1 MAQGAC
7 LIVPNNWKTILD
19 KNGIKEAQMSNILQ
33 SFLDENGLTSS
44 SLSNVALENTF
55 KNWYSKTFNTEGN
68 IGDLNDKI
76 SPLIP
81 NINIEY
87 RVPGNNESDNTV
99 SVVEDKNTSSQTLK
113 ITFPALNYGAEVSTK
128 LNSVM
133 YNFINSRDEFAD
145 NSIIEQA
152 VNSVKTPRDIAEYL
166 GIRHTLIN
174 SLGEQ
179 DNAKTTK
186 RALELVE
193 YRKKQSPELQYSDHY
208 SQENT
213 SNTSVE
219 VTLDGRGA
227 LRTSISPKNTTI
239 QSLKKQIGNEEW
251 NNFVER
257 IDIPEDQIA
266 SYITKTPAAKYY
278 FLKQLEAVQ
287 ALILRGI
294 YNNNPAV
301 DSFRSLI
308 KTDLDSISLPIT
320 SDMLEFAFR
329 RMFGSNNVEANIDYD
344 TLIKT
349 QEELND
355 IKAKAIKDG
364 TFMKAPNGKPTNLN
378 EQQWLQVRT
387 KAFKEWFGDWE
398 NDQKNASKVVDENGE
413 PLVVYHTGASGITS
427 FRTEVYDWND
437 MPTGIPNAI
446 YTTDSHMASTSY
458 NHAESLL
465 NDWREKEAN
474 LEDPHEQDRGS
485 VKEAMLLFFDGLLT
499 KDFINEDDFWEE
511 YIKIHKNSSDFS
523 KWYLYDS
530 YLTYKNLA
538 KDFKKFLAKKEYNP
552 KDSRLNIIL
561 AEEFSKEIFPYPEE
575 PDFSSQFNTYSLFV
589 RMIKPKIIDAGGKNW
604 NKIDY
609 NGKKVSTRDLEYE
622 FEQSEYDGVIVRN
635 VFDYGG
641 EALPE
646 KPVAHTVFISYSN
659 TYVKSATDNIGTFS
673 TTDDRVDYDTL
684 SEDEASAIITA
695 LNINTTPLNVD
706 SNTVY
711 GIDKIEELL
720 NKFNSNEVSKQLA
733 NKVLNIAKKLG
744 IKVVF
749 TDSLPIGSTGAFTK
763 NTIYLSKNYYEN
775 SNNNTKKA
783 STMLHEM
790 IHAISTYALKTEDSK
805 LSKPLQDFKKELRQL
820 FSELKD
826 NPALKG
832 ERGIVNER
840 EFIAELAN
848 PIFREKLQSIDKNKK
863 KSLWQRIIDV
873 FKKLFG
879 IKSSDTYYTK
889 MMDTLDKAINAFD
902 AETYREYNSRN
913 KKDYDTFIKNK
924 KELDDIKEKAI
935 KDGTFMKAPNGNP
948 TNLTEQQWLQVRTK
962 AFKNWFGDW
971 ESIAEANRVSLGKT
985 LPNNNKYA
993 QYGQKGETDIE
1004 IREVLDENGKVIGTV
1019 RMEFSGKNRN
1029 GVVTLHP
1036 QLSITRNGYGTALYQ
1051 HIANTYGI
1059 PVEESFGEIG
1069 KSEAGKALWNKL
1081 QRRNNAQVSK
1091 GDIPLRQILPINAS
1105 KVVDENGEPLVVY
1118 HGTNVENISIFDRT
1132 KIPEE
1137 QTLVGTGTATF
1148 GNFFSDKQ
1156 DDAKSFAAVIRLRR
1170 KSGKATV
1177 YDVFLNIKNPMYFE
1191 TLGDFRN
1198 YSSKK
1203 GHYNENGDFVSDVKL
1218 PEEYDGVIVKRRNN
1232 SDNSKEFVAPSSNQ
1246 IKSATN
1252 NNGDF
1257 SKDNDDIDYD
1267 TINNSSDKE
1276 STIIYTPKG
1285 KKPQTYTIRGTHIF
1299 NKSGKEVFKE
1309 DTADKRA
1316 IFANLAVK
1324 QGRAVVVEYDGNKY
1338 VVNRKDQIISVTDKK
1353 ELSEK
1358 NKNRKAILAA
1368 AHAKFSA
1375 RSRNAG
1381 GSTISTQPVN
1391 TSQTVKLPTKDD
1403 TINIYA
1409 GTNENAD
1416 LSNLTTRSFKL
1427 QIFENEEP
1435 IQFNSVEQA
1444 FQYIKFK
1451 LLARNLGFDESNNKF
1466 LLSNQKLTGEDYKSN
1481 TQRWVSPKTKALTLK
1496 NSKRLLNTEDTYES
1510 EKKLI
1515 DDQIAKILN
1524 AKSGYEAKKLGGKK
1538 GGYIISGHS
1547 GDTFLDTI
1555 WDYGESVSEDVM
1567 SAALKASFEQNP
1579 DDAKRLLLTGDA
1591 TLTHT
1596 QDQGKWRIEFPR
1608 LLMEVRDDLRTKHP
1622 EWMPNA
1628 QAQPS
1633 TTLAGNTYTN
1643 HSGGA
1648 TGSDTYWSKYGERY
1662 GVISKHYYREGSK
1675 TPTGNTPIS
1684 DNELKEADKHLT
1696 EANKTLGRRFPT
1708 RNEYVN
1714 NLLRRD
1720 WFQVKNADAVF
1731 AISTIEDNNT
1741 VFGGTG
1747 WAVQMA
1753 IDNKKPV
1760 HVFDIKKKSWFE
1772 YNYSTNSWENTDI
1785 PVLTPNFAGIG
1796 AHEEE
1801 LNKID
1806 PAAKFLTQ
1814 TAISNVY
1821 SKTFNNPTQ
1830 TQSNEVVFTDEQ
1842 KKQFSDI
1849 FQGYFEGGGASF
1861 DEEFTTKVP
1870 DDIYA
1875 AVGNYFFNSENLTN
1889 TQISWILNNI
1899 KPENRQYLSSLESII
1914 SSPNQRAQQRQ
1925 AIQTV
1930 VEGSENSTQLAGS
1943 TLISNGSL
1951 RANVKTDIDTT
1962 TPLYKLSMQLTPV
1975 QFYRRKDTI
1984 ATWFNQNAE
1993 WNAKLFKE
2001 DIDKRLKNLAEG
2013 DEGKLKLERIKVSL
2027 EDIDNFIRNAI
2038 PYIINDWE
2046 DIEGNV
2052 HKGII
2057 RETKGN
2063 IETALYGDSNKKASD
2078 EEGNT
2083 ATYDSIEEGL
2093 DAEGLSY
2100 LDKIKD
2106 KDWNDEDIK
2115 EAVLDFLG
2123 GLELY
2128 NTEDVDI
2135 RNLRE
2140 QFQILYDNFDLIFK
2154 ETLPI
2159 IEERNNVKLS
2169 FNDEST
2175 TTDQTDE
2182 TDKIDTSDND
2192 NLTEDTNGNK
2202 ATGADGYGIKARQQD
2217 PAKTMRAVTRRILS
2231 NIEDVDPS
2239 GETKYD
2245 DLGMPIHLR
2254 EAWVHSVLMNECS
2267 AIVDKP
2273 DDFVIKDKDG
2283 NYDFPALDK
2292 LEEKYPWVSEIK
2304 NRLWD
2309 NEDAISA
2316 LYADVGAKVF
2326 MPVYTQKIIEQRDSI
2341 GGVTRTSFPVN
2352 AKASEISIL
2361 NTADSLYRGGEKT
2374 YIVSEP
2380 KSTESLTIWDMYGVP
2395 NTSNIEKVNDLIEET
2410 LDLLNKQEEYK
2421 NGERVD
2427 EKIINDN
2434 FNVIYRNLADALT
2447 SIGIVQSV
2455 NVVAGAMTASDVGKT
2470 KNKIKYTIDSISL
2483 IINKFKEWKTKDLVG
2498 KNSLVTSYNSAYK
2511 KIADNLGT
2519 ISETY
2524 NNTTFRQQGKSYPS
2538 YVNPNY
2544 IDKMVKTI
2552 STGEH
2557 IEEFLKEEFGYDEF
2571 FYDSDNKKFRS
2582 PWLQLFTRV
2591 VEREEYLGKKTINI
2605 GSEVRRNFAL
2615 KHIYDMDTIPYS
2627 KWTKDQIMC
2636 NFLHEYFHGVV
2647 VQDRSNEYE
2656 YAYYA
2661 LPPLSDT
2668 EIAVFVK
2675 APKVTMKAVKQ
2686 SEDLKTN
2693 EEAIKKVKERLLP
2706 YFVDVTKQE
2715 LVRMRRIADRA
2726 SNGARQ
2732 ISNYDTEDNKKEFLY
2747 FPHLND
2753 ILVSKDDNGEFTALT
2768 EIEIGAQGLDKN
2780 DFVKVLDYIES
2791 INESKNREQLTDKV
2805 LKAALDKTLADDS
2818 QEFYESLAGLKEPAS
2833 DQKIIGDGG
2842 IYSRNNIEEFYLNN
2856 ALAQV
2861 NIIQLFATDL
2871 SFTKN
2876 YTDFVKRIKEIYASG
2891 TKLNTN
2897 SKYGRKVERSIYLK
2911 DKIVTS
2917 NSYTRVRASLD
2928 FAVKRGYITEQVK
2941 KSLLSKWKKINAT
2954 DAQAYRTASSFRA
2967 ILDMLGRW
2975 SPDKQ
2980 DAITRLANGE
2990 GSSEDFYVTFDTI
3003 KPFLFAN
3010 VKVPTGLKDANGN
3023 PTFMRAPMHH
3033 KDSEIMLLAF
3043 IQLLENAE
3051 NSNGRKTSTLFAKSP
3066 QLTAL
3071 NEFMEKHDIDVA
3083 LFESAVKCG
3092 CSGPID
3098 INFTE
3103 DIKKRRAAAKKLLE
3117 IRELQDKLKEAS
3129 EDDYK
3134 SITSDFP
3141 DCYAIKRCADVALD
3155 NYMLAQPEY
3164 NDLMDSLAPSYDEV
3178 KNILERSIV
3187 PENGNPNNDAL
3198 TSRGELQDVV
3208 HEVPYDYWMEAQPT
3222 SGHLVDAKSIYGSQA
3237 KYLVMSDIPDDA
3249 EFEIKTK
3256 SQTKSMKGKD
3266 LLDLYNSLFV
3276 ENLIED
3282 FGKASTPFTNIKELQ
3297 KKLRKMLKTNPSY
3310 GMDTVNALDLVV
3322 VDGKP
3327 QFNIPLFNSTVSN
3340 KVEQLINSIFKN
3352 NVGKQYINGGAC
3364 VLMSN
3369 FGFDNNLKI
3378 IRDENGAIT
3387 GFECYLPAS
3396 TKRLF
3401 SRFMRNVYD
3410 KKGNIIGKKIDIDR
3424 VQKECPEILEGI
3436 GYRIPTEG
3444 KYSMANFIVKDF
3456 LPQQCG
3462 AAIMMPAEL
3471 TLLSGSDFDIDKLY
3485 MMLKAFEV
3493 GEDGIPRVIEY
3504 DLNKSPQEQ
3513 SREARNNML
3522 IDIMRAILSSKYVSY
3537 QVNHPG
3543 NYEHIT
3549 GESFRTKILNNRT
3562 LQEKWK
3568 EIHREKP
3575 LSESLLNADYGE
3587 MKKFIEKYEKKPNP
3601 LSLATYAYY
3610 HHQNMVGK
3618 ELVAIYALNTTM
3630 QGKYQQTNLGV
3641 APYYQFTING
3651 FNVSSLH
3658 EKERTYYD
3666 SKGNV
3671 IRKALISSN
3680 NEEFSAAS
3688 VDNVKDPRLAD
3699 LMQTKE
3705 NAYITNAMVRMGID
3719 IKELGLF
3726 TALPFYRLS
3735 SEGYFAVARDYG
3747 VSIDKYDSGDLYITS
3762 KELMEINEYLRN
3774 KDPEEPIDDSAMKEK
3789 VKRAVNIMYRITKIA
3804 EHLEGLTFIS
3814 RPDSPNGAIDHTL
3827 AGALKQVFRVDDF
3840 LEKERREKVLTGYEI
3855 LVNNLVKPT
3864 DSVDDIREAILTS
3877 PIPILTASY
3886 TLGIQLPLDM
3896 IATQFPQINKQRRD
3910 FLQELKKDYK
3920 YEELSKNLISKYLK
3934 EAVVYGMSRADIFT
3948 ATDDKGNDV
3957 TPAMKAYYLVNYP
3970 QIFKTIKSDSKFAQF
3985 EVIRAMMVDNNGDIV
4000 IPNMVDLKGF
4010 RETAIRDLNWMLAG
4024 GSEHD
4029 SDITNMA
4036 IDLFRYSYFKDG
4048 LGWRP
4053 SGFSSL
4059 FDSLFLSSIPSYLET
4074 IRKLTF
4080 DGSDGLDWNKFDEL
4094 FTRNHPTMIYNSLE
4108 RLAPSFGGTPPYVV
4122 DEQTGKI
4129 YVEAK
4134 PKRTGDGYVSPVD
4147 NKIYEGQYKRITY
4160 KNELYEYTD
4169 SMLNTNGGISYV
4181 YTKVPSFNYNNPCY
4195 DSNLDVDEQIAI
4207 TENAIAG
4214 AISIEAEIAKSIKE
4228 SKPEDLH
4235 KNFANANKRRKQLQK
4250 EDKTAKF
4257 LREHADDINN
4267 LKGPGST
4274 LEGEDAWPF
4283 IQYANDFN
4291 SDGTLPVELP
4301 ADLANTEGDDSLDEP
4316 RGIINSGY
4324 NFSSISNDD
4333 AQALRDFAKKASNEG
4348 IKKSGENPC

>member
-19 KNGIKEAQMSNILQ
+19 KNGIKESQMSNILQ

-55 KNWYSKTFNTEGN
+55 KNWYSKTFNIEGN

-76 SPLIP
+76 SSLIP

-87 RVPGNNESDNTV
+87 RVPSNNESGNTV
-99 SVVEDKNTSSQTLK
+99 NVVEDKNASSQTLK

-133 YNFINSRDEFAD
+133 YNFINSRDEFVD

-152 VNSVKTPRDIAEYL
+152 VNSIKTPRDIAEYL
-166 GIRHTLIN
+166 GIRHALIN

-179 DNAKTTK
+179 DNSKTTK

-213 SNTSVE
+213 SNNSVE

-227 LRTSISPKNTTI
+227 LRTSINPKNTTI
-239 QSLKKQIGNEEW
+239 QSLKKQVGNKEW

-257 IDIPEDQIA
+257 IGIPEDQIA
-266 SYITKTPAAKYY
+266 SYITETPVAKYY

-301 DSFRSLI
+301 NSFRSLI

-329 RMFGSNNVEANIDYD
+329 RMFGNNNVEANI
-344 TLIKT
+344 
-349 QEELND
+349 
-355 IKAKAIKDG
+355 
-364 TFMKAPNGKPTNLN
+364 
-378 EQQWLQVRT
+378 
-387 KAFKEWFGDWE
+387 
-398 NDQKNASKVVDENGE
+398 
-413 PLVVYHTGASGITS
+413 
-427 FRTEVYDWND
+427 
-437 MPTGIPNAI
+437 
-446 YTTDSHMASTSY
+446 
-458 NHAESLL
+458 
-465 NDWREKEAN
+465 
-474 LEDPHEQDRGS
+474 
-485 VKEAMLLFFDGLLT
+485 
-499 KDFINEDDFWEE
+499 
-511 YIKIHKNSSDFS
+511 
-523 KWYLYDS
+523 
-530 YLTYKNLA
+530 
-538 KDFKKFLAKKEYNP
+538 
-552 KDSRLNIIL
+552 
-561 AEEFSKEIFPYPEE
+561 
-575 PDFSSQFNTYSLFV
+575 
-589 RMIKPKIIDAGGKNW
+589 
-604 NKIDY
+604 
-609 NGKKVSTRDLEYE
+609 
-622 FEQSEYDGVIVRN
+622 
-635 VFDYGG
+635 
-641 EALPE
+641 
-646 KPVAHTVFISYSN
+646 
-659 TYVKSATDNIGTFS
+659 
-673 TTDDRVDYDTL
+673 DYDTL
-684 SEDEASAIITA
+684 SEDEASAIVTA
-695 LNINTTPLNVD
+695 LNINTTPLNVE

-733 NKVLNIAKKLG
+733 NKVLNIAKELG

-749 TDSLPIGSTGAFTK
+749 TDSLPVGSTGAFTK

-775 SNNNTKKA
+775 SNNNIKKA

-820 FSELKD
+820 FSKLKD
-826 NPALKG
+826 NPALKW

-848 PIFREKLQSIDKNKK
+848 PIFREKLQSIDKDKK
-863 KSLWQRIIDV
+863 KSLWQRIVDA

-889 MMDTLDKAINAFD
+889 MIDTLDKAINAFD
-902 AETYREYNSRN
+902 AKTYREYNSHN
-913 KKDYDTFIKNK
+913 KKDYNTFIKNQ
-924 KELDDIKEKAI
+924 KELNDIKEKAI
-935 KDGTFMKAPNGNP
+935 KEGTFMKAPNGNK

-971 ESIAEANRVSLGKT
+971 EKLYKYNASISEINDLFDNKHNALSIENFINKSLTYYENERKEIENRISKYPQYGSEWAERQRRENDIYKNIILLLKDLISHVDTSNLTIQKQNFRKYEKAYNIDNNSVIGGAYYDATNSIFFSDSGPQILRTMYAAHEIIHAITSNEY
-985 LPNNNKYA
+985 NNNEQFKKEVDSLYEYIKNIKPNA
-993 QYGQKGETDIE
+993 KFYGLSSPNEMLAEVVNPDFQKFLLTIPSRKNNKSILQE
-1004 IREVLDENGKVIGTV
+1004 IIDCIKDCFNLKGNRTALEDVIDLIKDNA
-1019 RMEFSGKNRN
+1019 R
-1029 GVVTLHP
+1029 VVTFNP
-1036 QLSITRNGYGTALYQ
+1036 NS
-1051 HIANTYGI
+1051 
-1059 PVEESFGEIG
+1059 V
-1069 KSEAGKALWNKL
+1069 
-1081 QRRNNAQVSK
+1081 
-1091 GDIPLRQILPINAS
+1091 S

-1118 HGTNVENISIFDRT
+1118 HGTNNKWNILDTEMFGKNTDEGYYGKGLYLSSVEN
-1132 KIPEE
+1132 KAA
-1137 QTLVGTGTATF
+1137 QY
-1148 GNFFSDKQ
+1148 GNIMKLF
-1156 DDAKSFAAVIRLRR
+1156 V
-1170 KSGKATV
+1170 
-1177 YDVFLNIKNPMYFE
+1177 NIKNPLRAGTDPNISMKE
-1191 TLGDFRN
+1191 AIKNVELA
-1198 YSSKK
+1198 
-1203 GHYNENGDFVSDVKL
+1203 ENFNRGIDNT
-1218 PEEYDGVIVKRRNN
+1218 EEYDGVLYSGAEGRYEEI
-1232 SDNSKEFVAPSSNQ
+1232 VAPTPNQ
-1246 IKSATN
+1246 IKSATD

-1267 TINNSSDKE
+1267 TVNNSSDEE
-1276 STIIYTPKG
+1276 SSITYTPKG
-1285 KKPQTYTIRGTHIF
+1285 KKTQTYTIRGTRIF
-1299 NKSGKEVFKE
+1299 NKSGNEVFKE
-1309 DTADKRA
+1309 GTADRRA

-1338 VVNRKDQIISVTDKK
+1338 AVNRKDQIISVTTKK
-1353 ELSEK
+1353 EMKWGEE
-1358 NKNRKAILAA
+1358 NGDRKAILAA

-1391 TSQTVKLPTKDD
+1391 IPQTVKLPTKDD
-1403 TINIYA
+1403 TINIYYSHHE
-1409 GTNENAD
+1409 NED
-1416 LSNLTTRSFKL
+1416 LSNFHKRSFEAK
-1427 QIFENEEP
+1427 NSP
-1435 IQFNSVEQA
+1435 INGHFDTVEGA
-1444 FQYIKFK
+1444 FQ
-1451 LLARNLGFDESNNKF
+1451 A
-1466 LLSNQKLTGEDYKSN
+1466 QKLSKLY
-1481 TQRWVSPKTKALTLK
+1481 
-1496 NSKRLLNTEDTYES
+1496 NSKYTDSYHKVEG
-1510 EKKLI
+1510 K
-1515 DDQIAKILN
+1515 AILN
-1524 AKSGYEAKKLGGKK
+1524 KLRNANGYTARKLGRKIEGLKR
-1538 GGYIISGHS
+1538 
-1547 GDTFLDTI
+1547 TE
-1555 WDYGESVSEDVM
+1555 WDRDSSLIMKSLLWD
-1567 SAALKASFEQNP
+1567 SFEQNP
-1579 DDAKRLLLTGDA
+1579 DAAKRLLATGNA

-1596 QDQGKWRIEFPR
+1596 QDNGYWGREFPR
-1608 LLMEVRDDLRTKHP
+1608 LLMEVRNELRVKHP

-1633 TTLAGNTYTN
+1633 TANYTPNHYTGMITPDANTIFVFGSNPEGRHGAGAAKVAVDRFGAKYGQGEGLQGNSYALPTKDLRSKPLYSEDGGKTPVVMYRGYALKEDREAYNIEETRGKTAVDYDDSLKGSLYFTSSREEAEDYAKSRTDKSPEPPTQENPQGRPINRHYTGDYAKVSKYYISPNAKVEHYKDINDYRKNGTNSNADVIVLDKGTMWADNTEYIVKNPKVLIYDKMRRSISPEQIIESIKRMYEVARQHPNKQFKVAYTN
-1643 HSGGA
+1643 KLDEA
-1648 TGSDTYWSKYGERY
+1648 TLNGYTGREMIKMFKDAGPIPINVIFSK
-1662 GVISKHYYREGSK
+1662 V
-1675 TPTGNTPIS
+1675 
-1684 DNELKEADKHLT
+1684 
-1696 EANKTLGRRFPT
+1696 
-1708 RNEYVN
+1708 
-1714 NLLRRD
+1714 
-1720 WFQVKNADAVF
+1720 W
-1731 AISTIEDNNT
+1731 
-1741 VFGGTG
+1741 
-1747 WAVQMA
+1747 
-1753 IDNKKPV
+1753 
-1760 HVFDIKKKSWFE
+1760 
-1772 YNYSTNSWENTDI
+1772 TD
-1785 PVLTPNFAGIG
+1785 
-1796 AHEEE
+1796 HW
-1801 LNKID
+1801 
-1806 PAAKFLTQ
+1806 
-1814 TAISNVY
+1814 
-1821 SKTFNNPTQ
+1821 
-1830 TQSNEVVFTDEQ
+1830 NEVT
-1842 KKQFSDI
+1842 S
-1849 FQGYFEGGGASF
+1849 
-1861 DEEFTTKVP
+1861 
-1870 DDIYA
+1870 
-1875 AVGNYFFNSENLTN
+1875 
-1889 TQISWILNNI
+1889 NN
-1899 KPENRQYLSSLESII
+1899 N
-1914 SSPNQRAQQRQ
+1914 PNQRAQQRQ

-1930 VEGSENSTQLAGS
+1930 VEGSESSTQPAGS

-1951 RANVKTDIDTT
+1951 RANVKTEIDTT

-2106 KDWNDEDIK
+2106 KDWNGEDIK
-2115 EAVLDFLG
+2115 DAVIRFLSNLDLCQ
-2123 GLELY
+2123 
-2128 NTEDVDI
+2128 TEEVDV
-2135 RNLRE
+2135 RTLRE
-2140 QFQILYDNFDLIFK
+2140 QFQILYDNFDLLFK

-2159 IEERNNVKLS
+2159 IETRNNVKLS

-2254 EAWVHSVLMNECS
+2254 EAWVHTVLMNECS

-2273 DDFVIKDKDG
+2273 DDFVIKDEDG
-2283 NYDFPALDK
+2283 NYDFPALNK

-2380 KSTESLTIWDMYGVP
+2380 NSTESLTIWDIYGVP

-2455 NVVAGAMTASDVGKT
+2455 NVVAGAMTTSDVGKT

-2605 GSEVRRNFAL
+2605 GSEVRKNFVL

-2706 YFVDVTKQE
+2706 YFVDVAKQE

-2805 LKAALDKTLADDS
+2805 LKAALDKTLTDDS
-2818 QEFYESLAGLKEPAS
+2818 NEFYGSLFELKDPVS

-2842 IYSRNNIEEFYLNN
+2842 LYSRNNIEEFYLNN
-2856 ALAQV
+2856 ALAQI

-2897 SKYGRKVERSIYLK
+2897 SKYGRKIERSIYLK

-2928 FAVKRGYITEQVK
+2928 FAIKRGYITEQVK
-2941 KSLLSKWKKINAT
+2941 NSLLSKWKKINAT

-2967 ILDMLGRW
+2967 VLDMLGRW

-2980 DAITRLANGE
+2980 DALTRLANGE

-3051 NSNGRKTSTLFAKSP
+3051 NTNGRKTSTLFAKSP

-3117 IRELQDKLKEAS
+3117 IRDFQDILKKAS
-3129 EDDYK
+3129 ENDYK

-3164 NDLMDSLAPSYDEV
+3164 NDLMDSLAPSYEEI

-3187 PENGNPNNDAL
+3187 PKEGNPNNDAL

-3256 SQTKSMKGKD
+3256 SQTKSMTGKD
-3266 LLDLYNSLFV
+3266 MLKLYNSLFV

-3282 FGKASTPFTNIKELQ
+3282 FGKASTPFADIKELQ

-3310 GMDTVNALDLVV
+3310 GMDMVNALDLVV

-3396 TKRLF
+3396 TKKLF
-3401 SRFMRNVYD
+3401 WKFMRNVYD

-3424 VQKECPEILEGI
+3424 IKKECPEILEGI
-3436 GYRIPTEG
+3436 GYRIPTES

-3549 GESFRTKILNNRT
+3549 GESFRIKILNNRT

-3568 EIHREKP
+3568 EMHGEKP
-3575 LSESLLNADYGE
+3575 LSESLLNADYDE
-3587 MKKFIEKYEKKPNP
+3587 MKKFINRYEKKPNP
-3601 LSLATYAYY
+3601 LSLTTYAYY

-3630 QGKYQQTNLGV
+3630 QGKYQQTNLGI

-3666 SKGNV
+3666 SEGNV

-3699 LMQTKE
+3699 LGQTKE

-3726 TALPFYRLS
+3726 TALPFYRLN

-3747 VSIDKYDSGDLYITS
+3747 ISIDKYDSGDLYITS
-3762 KELMEINEYLRN
+3762 KELMEINKYMRN

-3789 VKRAVNIMYRITKIA
+3789 VKRAVNIMYRITKVA

-3864 DSVDDIREAILTS
+3864 DSVDDIRKAILTS
-3877 PIPILTASY
+3877 SIPILTASY

-3948 ATDDKGNDV
+3948 ATDEKGNDV
-3957 TPAMKAYYLVNYP
+3957 TPAMKAYYLGNYP

-4029 SDITNMA
+4029 PEITNMA

-4059 FDSLFLSSIPSYLET
+4059 FDSLFLSSISSYLET

-4122 DEQTGKI
+4122 DEQKGKI

-4169 SMLNTNGGISYV
+4169 SMFNTNGGISYV

-4195 DSNLDVDEQIAI
+4195 DSNLDVEEQIAI

-4214 AISIEAEIAKSIKE
+4214 AISVETEIAKSIKE

-4235 KNFANANKRRKQLQK
+4235 KNLANANKKRKQLQK

-4257 LREHADDINN
+4257 LREHVDDINR

-4274 LEGEDAWPF
+4274 LEGEDAWIF
-4283 IQYANDFN
+4283 TQYADDFN
-4291 SDGTLPVELP
+4291 SDGTLPELP
-4301 ADLANTEGDDSLDEP
+4301 ADLANTEGDDSLDEL

-4333 AQALRDFAKKASNEG
+4333 AQALRDFAKKASDDG
-4348 IKKSGENPC
+4348 IKKSGENPCK

>member
-68 IGDLNDKI
+68 IRDLNDKI
-76 SPLIP
+76 SSLIP

-87 RVPGNNESDNTV
+87 RVHSNNESDNIV
-99 SVVEDKNTSSQTLK
+99 NVVEDKNASSQTLK
-113 ITFPALNYGAEVSTK
+113 ITFPALNQGAEVSTK

-133 YNFINSRDEFAD
+133 YNFINSRDEFTD

-152 VNSVKTPRDIAEYL
+152 VNSIKTHRDIAEYL
-166 GIRHTLIN
+166 GIRHALIN

-179 DNAKTTK
+179 NNAKTTK

-213 SNTSVE
+213 SNNSVE
-219 VTLDGRGA
+219 VTLDGRGT

-239 QSLKKQIGNEEW
+239 QSLKKQVGNEEW
-251 NNFVER
+251 NNFVEK
-257 IDIPEDQIA
+257 IGIPGDQIA

-301 DSFRSLI
+301 NSFRSLI

-329 RMFGSNNVEANIDYD
+329 RMFGNN
-344 TLIKT
+344 
-349 QEELND
+349 
-355 IKAKAIKDG
+355 
-364 TFMKAPNGKPTNLN
+364 
-378 EQQWLQVRT
+378 
-387 KAFKEWFGDWE
+387 
-398 NDQKNASKVVDENGE
+398 
-413 PLVVYHTGASGITS
+413 
-427 FRTEVYDWND
+427 
-437 MPTGIPNAI
+437 
-446 YTTDSHMASTSY
+446 
-458 NHAESLL
+458 
-465 NDWREKEAN
+465 
-474 LEDPHEQDRGS
+474 
-485 VKEAMLLFFDGLLT
+485 
-499 KDFINEDDFWEE
+499 
-511 YIKIHKNSSDFS
+511 
-523 KWYLYDS
+523 
-530 YLTYKNLA
+530 
-538 KDFKKFLAKKEYNP
+538 
-552 KDSRLNIIL
+552 
-561 AEEFSKEIFPYPEE
+561 
-575 PDFSSQFNTYSLFV
+575 
-589 RMIKPKIIDAGGKNW
+589 
-604 NKIDY
+604 
-609 NGKKVSTRDLEYE
+609 
-622 FEQSEYDGVIVRN
+622 
-635 VFDYGG
+635 
-641 EALPE
+641 
-646 KPVAHTVFISYSN
+646 
-659 TYVKSATDNIGTFS
+659 NIGAN
-673 TTDDRVDYDTL
+673 VDYDTL

-695 LNINTTPLNVD
+695 LNINTTPLNIE
-706 SNTVY
+706 SNIVY

-720 NKFNSNEVSKQLA
+720 NKFNSNEVSKQLT
-733 NKVLNIAKKLG
+733 NKVLNIVKELG

-749 TDSLPIGSTGAFTK
+749 TNSLPIGSTGAFTK

-820 FSELKD
+820 FSKLKN

-832 ERGIVNER
+832 ERGIINER

-848 PIFREKLQSIDKNKK
+848 PIFREKLQSIDKDKK
-863 KSLWQRIIDV
+863 KSLWQRIIDA

-879 IKSSDTYYTK
+879 IQSSDPYYTR

-902 AETYREYNSRN
+902 ARTYREYNSRN
-913 KKDYDTFIKNK
+913 KEDYDTFIKNQ
-924 KELDDIKEKAI
+924 KELDDIKKKAI
-935 KDGTFMKAPNGNP
+935 KNGTFMKAPNGNP

-962 AFKNWFGDW
+962 AFKDWFGDW
-971 ESIAEANRVSLGKT
+971 QNDPK
-985 LPNNNKYA
+985 
-993 QYGQKGETDIE
+993 
-1004 IREVLDENGKVIGTV
+1004 
-1019 RMEFSGKNRN
+1019 
-1029 GVVTLHP
+1029 
-1036 QLSITRNGYGTALYQ
+1036 
-1051 HIANTYGI
+1051 
-1059 PVEESFGEIG
+1059 
-1069 KSEAGKALWNKL
+1069 
-1081 QRRNNAQVSK
+1081 
-1091 GDIPLRQILPINAS
+1091 NAS

-1118 HGTNVENISIFDRT
+1118 HGGARDINIFKFPNNKAKISFDST
-1132 KIPEE
+1132 KNLKWAKREGYIISEKDLAKYNAGEE
-1137 QTLVGTGTATF
+1137 IEVTKPVGVY
-1148 GNFFSDKQ
+1148 
-1156 DDAKSFAAVIRLRR
+1156 FAADKVVSRSYFGRR
-1170 KSGKATV
+1170 NKKDNELYAT
-1177 YDVFLNIKNPMYFE
+1177 FLNIKDPYIINKEGRQM
-1191 TLGDFRN
+1191 
-1198 YSSKK
+1198 
-1203 GHYNENGDFVSDVKL
+1203 SDDATTVKDL
-1218 PEEYDGVIVKRRNN
+1218 QKAKDDNKDGVIIKNVKDYGPNDKERINPETN
-1232 SDNSKEFVAPSSNQ
+1232 EFADNPTTDYIVFNSNQ
-1246 IKSATN
+1246 IKSATD

-1257 SKDNDDIDYD
+1257 SKDNADIDYD
-1267 TINNSSDKE
+1267 TVNNSSDKE

-1299 NKSGKEVFKE
+1299 NKSGNEVFKE
-1309 DTADKRA
+1309 DTADRRA
-1316 IFANLAVK
+1316 IFANLAVA
-1324 QGRAVVVEYDGNKY
+1324 QGRAVVVEHNGKKY
-1338 VVNRKDQIISVTDKK
+1338 VVNRKDQIISVTSKK
-1353 ELSEK
+1353 EMKWGNE
-1358 NKNRKAILAA
+1358 NGDRKAILTVARE
-1368 AHAKFSA
+1368 KFSA
-1375 RSRNAG
+1375 ISRNAG
-1381 GSTISTQPVN
+1381 GNTISTQSVSTP
-1391 TSQTVKLPTKDD
+1391 QAVKLPTKDD
-1403 TINIYA
+1403 TINIYYSN
-1409 GTNENAD
+1409 GENRD
-1416 LSNLTTRSFKL
+1416 LSNFYKRP
-1427 QIFENEEP
+1427 FEAK
-1435 IQFNSVEQA
+1435 NSSINGHFDTVEGA
-1444 FQYIKFK
+1444 FQ
-1451 LLARNLGFDESNNKF
+1451 A
-1466 LLSNQKLTGEDYKSN
+1466 QKLSELY
-1481 TQRWVSPKTKALTLK
+1481 
-1496 NSKRLLNTEDTYES
+1496 NSKYTDSYHKS
-1510 EKKLI
+1510 EGK
-1515 DDQIAKILN
+1515 AILN
-1524 AKSGYEAKKLGGKK
+1524 KLRNADGYTAKKLGR
-1538 GGYIISGHS
+1538 
-1547 GDTFLDTI
+1547 TI
-1555 WDYGESVSEDVM
+1555 EGLKRVEWDRDSSSIMKSLLWD
-1567 SAALKASFEQNP
+1567 SFEQNP
-1579 DDAKRLLLTGDA
+1579 DDAKRLLATGDA
-1591 TLTHT
+1591 RLTHT
-1596 QDQGKWRIEFPR
+1596 QDQGYWGTEFPK
-1608 LLMEVRDDLRTKHP
+1608 LLMEVRDELRTKHP

-1628 QAQPS
+1628 QVQQNIITIPVKRTPVKTGKMTYFYGNKKLDGVKSNTTFDAIVNGERTATTRYLKDKHIDYWKEFKVGDVVEFEDGRGHALYVEITVPLHKLDKNTTAEEWCKKEGWSKEHFNNKVKPQIDKGEAYQIEFKYIANSLYDKPNHYTGMITPDDNTIFVFGSNPEGRHGVGAAKVAVDKFGAKYGQGEGLQGNAYALPTKDLRVKENNSLRSISSAQITENIKKLYEVAKQHS
-1633 TTLAGNTYTN
+1633 NKQFKVAYTN
-1643 HSGGA
+1643 KLDEA
-1648 TGSDTYWSKYGERY
+1648 TLNGYTGREMIKMFKDAGPIPINVIFSKVWTDHWNE
-1662 GVISKHYYREGSK
+1662 V
-1675 TPTGNTPIS
+1675 TS
-1684 DNELKEADKHLT
+1684 DN
-1696 EANKTLGRRFPT
+1696 N
-1708 RNEYVN
+1708 
-1714 NLLRRD
+1714 
-1720 WFQVKNADAVF
+1720 Q
-1731 AISTIEDNNT
+1731 I
-1741 VFGGTG
+1741 
-1747 WAVQMA
+1747 
-1753 IDNKKPV
+1753 
-1760 HVFDIKKKSWFE
+1760 
-1772 YNYSTNSWENTDI
+1772 
-1785 PVLTPNFAGIG
+1785 
-1796 AHEEE
+1796 
-1801 LNKID
+1801 
-1806 PAAKFLTQ
+1806 
-1814 TAISNVY
+1814 
-1821 SKTFNNPTQ
+1821 Q

-1861 DEEFTTKVP
+1861 NEEFTTKVP
-1870 DDIYA
+1870 DDIYT
-1875 AVGNYFFNSENLTN
+1875 AVGNYFFNSENLT
-1889 TQISWILNNI
+1889 TAQVGWILNNI

-1914 SSPNQRAQQRQ
+1914 NNPNQRAQQRQ
-1925 AIQTV
+1925 AIQSV
-1930 VEGSENSTQLAGS
+1930 VEGSESSTQPAGS

-1951 RANVKTDIDTT
+1951 RANAKTEIDTT

-1984 ATWFNQNAE
+1984 ATWFSQNAE
-1993 WNAKLFKE
+1993 WNAKSFKE

-2046 DIEGNV
+2046 DIEGNI

-2057 RETKGN
+2057 RETKCN

-2078 EEGNT
+2078 EGGNT
-2083 ATYDSIEEGL
+2083 ATYDSIEDGL

-2106 KDWNDEDIK
+2106 KDWNDEEIK
-2115 EAVLDFLG
+2115 DAVISFLDNLD
-2123 GLELY
+2123 LCQ
-2128 NTEDVDI
+2128 TEEVDV
-2135 RNLRE
+2135 RTLRE
-2140 QFQILYDNFDLIFK
+2140 QFQILYDNFDLLFK

-2254 EAWVHSVLMNECS
+2254 EAWVHTVLMNECS

-2273 DDFVIKDKDG
+2273 DDFVIKDEDG
-2283 NYDFPALDK
+2283 KYDFPALNK

-2304 NRLWD
+2304 IRLWD
-2309 NEDAISA
+2309 NKDAISA

-2326 MPVYTQKIIEQRDSI
+2326 MPVYTQKIIKQRDGI

-2352 AKASEISIL
+2352 AKASEVSIL
-2361 NTADSLYRGGEKT
+2361 NMADSLYRGGAKT

-2380 KSTESLTIWDMYGVP
+2380 NSTESLTIWDMYGAP
-2395 NTSNIEKVNDLIEET
+2395 NISNIEKVIELIEDT
-2410 LDLLNKQEEYK
+2410 VDLLNKQEGYK

-2427 EKIINDN
+2427 QDTINAN
-2434 FNVIYRNLADALT
+2434 FDVIYRNLADALT

-2455 NVVAGAMTASDVGKT
+2455 NVVAGAMTASDVDKT
-2470 KNKIKYTIDSISL
+2470 KNKIGYTLDRISF
-2483 IINKFKEWKTKDLVG
+2483 IASSFKDWKAKDLVG
-2498 KNSLVTSYNSAYK
+2498 KNSLVTSYKSTYK

-2519 ISETY
+2519 VSETY

-2544 IDKMVKTI
+2544 IDNMVKTI
-2552 STGEH
+2552 RTGEH

-2582 PWLQLFTRV
+2582 PWLQLFTRII
-2591 VEREEYLGKKTINI
+2591 EREEYLGKKTINI

-2636 NFLHEYFHGVV
+2636 NFLHEYFQGVI
-2647 VQDRSNEYE
+2647 VQDGSNEYE

-2675 APKVTMKAVKQ
+2675 APKVTTEVVQRGEALM
-2686 SEDLKTN
+2686 SE

-2706 YFVDVTKQE
+2706 YFVDVAKQE

-2768 EIEIGAQGLDKN
+2768 ETEIEDQGLDKN

-2791 INESKNREQLTDKV
+2791 INESKNKEQLTDKV

-2818 QEFYESLAGLKEPAS
+2818 QEFYESLAGLKEPVS

-2842 IYSRNNIEEFYLNN
+2842 MYDRDSIEEFYLNN
-2856 ALAQV
+2856 ALAQI

-2897 SKYGRKVERSIYLK
+2897 SKYGRKIERSIYLR

-2928 FAVKRGYITEQVK
+2928 FAVDKGYITEQVK

-2967 ILDMLGRW
+2967 VLDMLGRW

-3051 NSNGRKTSTLFAKSP
+3051 NPNGRKTSTLFAKSP

-3129 EDDYK
+3129 EDDYN

-3155 NYMLAQPEY
+3155 NYMLAQQEY
-3164 NDLMDSLAPSYDEV
+3164 NDLMDSLAPSYEEV

-3187 PENGNPNNDAL
+3187 PENGNPNNEAL

-3256 SQTKSMKGKD
+3256 SQTKSMEGKD
-3266 LLDLYNSLFV
+3266 LLKLYNSLFV

-3282 FGKASTPFTNIKELQ
+3282 FGKASTPFTNIRELQ

-3310 GMDTVNALDLVV
+3310 GIDMVNALDLVV

-3396 TKRLF
+3396 TKKLF
-3401 SRFMRNVYD
+3401 WKFMRNVYN
-3410 KKGNIIGKKIDIDR
+3410 KKGKKIGKKIDIDR
-3424 VQKECPEILEGI
+3424 VKKECPEILEGI

-3513 SREARNNML
+3513 SEDPERARKARNNML

-3568 EIHREKP
+3568 EMHGEKP

-3587 MKKFIEKYEKKPNP
+3587 MKKFIERYEKKPNP

-3699 LMQTKE
+3699 LGQTKE

-3726 TALPFYRLS
+3726 TALPFYRLN
-3735 SEGYFAVARDYG
+3735 SEDYFAVARDYG

-3774 KDPEEPIDDSAMKEK
+3774 KDPEEPIDDAAMKEK
-3789 VKRAVNIMYRITKIA
+3789 VKRAINIMYRITKVA
-3804 EHLEGLTFIS
+3804 EHIEGLTFIS

-3827 AGALKQVFRVDDF
+3827 AGALKQVFRVNDF
-3840 LEKERREKVLTGYEI
+3840 LEKERRERVLTGYEI

-3864 DSVDDIREAILTS
+3864 DSIDDIRESILNS

-3920 YEELSKNLISKYLK
+3920 YEELNKNLISKYLK

-3948 ATDDKGNDV
+3948 ATDEKGNDV

-3970 QIFKTIKSDSKFAQF
+3970 QIFKTIKSNSKFAQF
-3985 EVIRAMMVDNNGDIV
+3985 EVIRAMVVDKNGNIV

-4029 SDITNMA
+4029 SEITNMA

-4080 DGSDGLDWNKFDEL
+4080 DGRDGLDWNKFDEL

-4108 RLAPSFGGTPPYVV
+4108 RLAPSFGKTPPYVV
-4122 DEQTGKI
+4122 DEQKGKI
-4129 YVEAK
+4129 YVEARQK
-4134 PKRTGDGYVSPVD
+4134 STGDGYVSPVD
-4147 NKIYEGQYKRITY
+4147 NKIYEGQYKKITY

-4207 TENAIAG
+4207 TENAVAG
-4214 AISIEAEIAKSIKE
+4214 AISVEAEIAKSIKE
-4228 SKPEDLH
+4228 SSSEDLH
-4235 KNFANANKRRKQLQK
+4235 KNLANANKRRKQLQK

-4274 LEGEDAWPF
+4274 LEGEDAWIF
-4283 IQYANDFN
+4283 TQYRDDFN
-4291 SDGTLPVELP
+4291 TDGTLPELP
-4301 ADLANTEGDDSLDEP
+4301 ADLANTEGDDSLDEL
-4316 RGIINSGY
+4316 RGILESGY
-4324 NFSSISNDD
+4324 DPSIPTDD
-4333 AQALRDFAKKASNEG
+4333 AQALMDMAKKASDDG
-4348 IKKSGENPC
+4348 IKKSGENPCK

>member
-1 MAQGAC
+1 
-7 LIVPNNWKTILD
+7 
-19 KNGIKEAQMSNILQ
+19 
-33 SFLDENGLTSS
+33 
-44 SLSNVALENTF
+44 
-55 KNWYSKTFNTEGN
+55 
-68 IGDLNDKI
+68 
-76 SPLIP
+76 
-81 NINIEY
+81 
-87 RVPGNNESDNTV
+87 
-99 SVVEDKNTSSQTLK
+99 
-113 ITFPALNYGAEVSTK
+113 
-128 LNSVM
+128 M
-133 YNFINSRDEFAD
+133 YNFFIVKTYKINSSNRFMVA
-145 NSIIEQA
+145 N
-152 VNSVKTPRDIAEYL
+152 N
-166 GIRHTLIN
+166 GN
-174 SLGEQ
+174 
-179 DNAKTTK
+179 
-186 RALELVE
+186 VE
-193 YRKKQSPELQYSDHY
+193 NKHFDKD
-208 SQENT
+208 
-213 SNTSVE
+213 
-219 VTLDGRGA
+219 
-227 LRTSISPKNTTI
+227 
-239 QSLKKQIGNEEW
+239 
-251 NNFVER
+251 
-257 IDIPEDQIA
+257 
-266 SYITKTPAAKYY
+266 SYD
-278 FLKQLEAVQ
+278 EAV
-287 ALILRGI
+287 A
-294 YNNNPAV
+294 Y
-301 DSFRSLI
+301 
-308 KTDLDSISLPIT
+308 
-320 SDMLEFAFR
+320 
-329 RMFGSNNVEANIDYD
+329 
-344 TLIKT
+344 
-349 QEELND
+349 
-355 IKAKAIKDG
+355 
-364 TFMKAPNGKPTNLN
+364 
-378 EQQWLQVRT
+378 
-387 KAFKEWFGDWE
+387 
-398 NDQKNASKVVDENGE
+398 
-413 PLVVYHTGASGITS
+413 
-427 FRTEVYDWND
+427 
-437 MPTGIPNAI
+437 
-446 YTTDSHMASTSY
+446 
-458 NHAESLL
+458 
-465 NDWREKEAN
+465 
-474 LEDPHEQDRGS
+474 
-485 VKEAMLLFFDGLLT
+485 
-499 KDFINEDDFWEE
+499 
-511 YIKIHKNSSDFS
+511 
-523 KWYLYDS
+523 
-530 YLTYKNLA
+530 
-538 KDFKKFLAKKEYNP
+538 
-552 KDSRLNIIL
+552 
-561 AEEFSKEIFPYPEE
+561 
-575 PDFSSQFNTYSLFV
+575 
-589 RMIKPKIIDAGGKNW
+589 
-604 NKIDY
+604 
-609 NGKKVSTRDLEYE
+609 
-622 FEQSEYDGVIVRN
+622 
-635 VFDYGG
+635 
-641 EALPE
+641 
-646 KPVAHTVFISYSN
+646 
-659 TYVKSATDNIGTFS
+659 
-673 TTDDRVDYDTL
+673 
-684 SEDEASAIITA
+684 
-695 LNINTTPLNVD
+695 
-706 SNTVY
+706 
-711 GIDKIEELL
+711 
-720 NKFNSNEVSKQLA
+720 QLA
-733 NKVLNIAKKLG
+733 NIA
-744 IKVVF
+744 
-749 TDSLPIGSTGAFTK
+749 TST
-763 NTIYLSKNYYEN
+763 
-775 SNNNTKKA
+775 A
-783 STMLHEM
+783 S
-790 IHAISTYALKTEDSK
+790 
-805 LSKPLQDFKKELRQL
+805 
-820 FSELKD
+820 
-826 NPALKG
+826 
-832 ERGIVNER
+832 
-840 EFIAELAN
+840 
-848 PIFREKLQSIDKNKK
+848 
-863 KSLWQRIIDV
+863 
-873 FKKLFG
+873 
-879 IKSSDTYYTK
+879 
-889 MMDTLDKAINAFD
+889 
-902 AETYREYNSRN
+902 
-913 KKDYDTFIKNK
+913 
-924 KELDDIKEKAI
+924 
-935 KDGTFMKAPNGNP
+935 
-948 TNLTEQQWLQVRTK
+948 
-962 AFKNWFGDW
+962 
-971 ESIAEANRVSLGKT
+971 
-985 LPNNNKYA
+985 
-993 QYGQKGETDIE
+993 
-1004 IREVLDENGKVIGTV
+1004 
-1019 RMEFSGKNRN
+1019 
-1029 GVVTLHP
+1029 
-1036 QLSITRNGYGTALYQ
+1036 
-1051 HIANTYGI
+1051 
-1059 PVEESFGEIG
+1059 
-1069 KSEAGKALWNKL
+1069 
-1081 QRRNNAQVSK
+1081 
-1091 GDIPLRQILPINAS
+1091 
-1105 KVVDENGEPLVVY
+1105 
-1118 HGTNVENISIFDRT
+1118 
-1132 KIPEE
+1132 
-1137 QTLVGTGTATF
+1137 
-1148 GNFFSDKQ
+1148 
-1156 DDAKSFAAVIRLRR
+1156 
-1170 KSGKATV
+1170 
-1177 YDVFLNIKNPMYFE
+1177 
-1191 TLGDFRN
+1191 
-1198 YSSKK
+1198 
-1203 GHYNENGDFVSDVKL
+1203 
-1218 PEEYDGVIVKRRNN
+1218 
-1232 SDNSKEFVAPSSNQ
+1232 
-1246 IKSATN
+1246 
-1252 NNGDF
+1252 
-1257 SKDNDDIDYD
+1257 
-1267 TINNSSDKE
+1267 
-1276 STIIYTPKG
+1276 
-1285 KKPQTYTIRGTHIF
+1285 
-1299 NKSGKEVFKE
+1299 
-1309 DTADKRA
+1309 
-1316 IFANLAVK
+1316 
-1324 QGRAVVVEYDGNKY
+1324 Y
-1338 VVNRKDQIISVTDKK
+1338 V
-1353 ELSEK
+1353 
-1358 NKNRKAILAA
+1358 
-1368 AHAKFSA
+1368 
-1375 RSRNAG
+1375 
-1381 GSTISTQPVN
+1381 
-1391 TSQTVKLPTKDD
+1391 
-1403 TINIYA
+1403 
-1409 GTNENAD
+1409 
-1416 LSNLTTRSFKL
+1416 
-1427 QIFENEEP
+1427 
-1435 IQFNSVEQA
+1435 
-1444 FQYIKFK
+1444 
-1451 LLARNLGFDESNNKF
+1451 
-1466 LLSNQKLTGEDYKSN
+1466 
-1481 TQRWVSPKTKALTLK
+1481 
-1496 NSKRLLNTEDTYES
+1496 
-1510 EKKLI
+1510 
-1515 DDQIAKILN
+1515 
-1524 AKSGYEAKKLGGKK
+1524 
-1538 GGYIISGHS
+1538 
-1547 GDTFLDTI
+1547 
-1555 WDYGESVSEDVM
+1555 
-1567 SAALKASFEQNP
+1567 
-1579 DDAKRLLLTGDA
+1579 
-1591 TLTHT
+1591 
-1596 QDQGKWRIEFPR
+1596 
-1608 LLMEVRDDLRTKHP
+1608 
-1622 EWMPNA
+1622 
-1628 QAQPS
+1628 
-1633 TTLAGNTYTN
+1633 N

-1806 PAAKFLTQ
+1806 PAAKFLAR
-1814 TAISNVY
+1814 TAIDRVY

-1842 KKQFSDI
+1842 KKQFSEV
-1849 FQGYFEGGGASF
+1849 FGGYIEGSGASF
-1861 DEEFTTKVP
+1861 NELFTINVP
-1870 DDIYA
+1870 EDLYT
-1875 AVGNYFFNSENLTN
+1875 AVGNYFFNSNNLT
-1889 TQISWILNNI
+1889 TAQVSWILNNI
-1899 KPENRQYLSSLESII
+1899 KPEYRQYLNSLESII
-1914 SSPNQRAQQRQ
+1914 NSANQRAQQRQ

-1930 VEGSENSTQLAGS
+1930 VEGSESSTQPTES

-1951 RANVKTDIDTT
+1951 RANAKTEIDTT

-2063 IETALYGDSNKKASD
+2063 IETTLYGDSDKKASD

-2083 ATYDSIEEGL
+2083 TTYDSIEDGI

-2115 EAVLDFLG
+2115 DAVLDFLG
-2123 GLELY
+2123 GLGLY
-2128 NTEDVDI
+2128 NTEDVDV
-2135 RNLRE
+2135 RTLRE
-2140 QFQILYDNFDLIFK
+2140 QFQILYDNFDLLFK

-2254 EAWVHSVLMNECS
+2254 EAWVHTVLMNECS

-2273 DDFVIKDKDG
+2273 DDFVIEDEDG
-2283 NYDFPALDK
+2283 TYDFPALNK

-2326 MPVYTQKIIEQRDSI
+2326 MPVYTQKIIERRDSI

-2361 NTADSLYRGGEKT
+2361 NEVDSLYRGGSKT

-2380 KSTESLTIWDMYGVP
+2380 KSAESLTVWDMYGVP
-2395 NTSNIEKVNDLIEET
+2395 NISNIEKVSNLIDET
-2410 LDLLNKQEEYK
+2410 LDLLSKQEEYK

-2427 EKIINDN
+2427 QDIINAN
-2434 FNVIYRNLADALT
+2434 FNTIYRNLADALT

-2455 NVVAGAMTASDVGKT
+2455 NVVAGAMTASDVSKT
-2470 KNKIKYTIDSISL
+2470 KNKIKYTLGRIGFIANS
-2483 IINKFKEWKTKDLVG
+2483 FKEWKTKDLVG

-2511 KIADNLGT
+2511 EIADNLGT
-2519 ISETY
+2519 VSETY

-2544 IDKMVKTI
+2544 IDNMVKTV

-2591 VEREEYLGKKTINI
+2591 IERDGYIGKKTINI

-2636 NFLHEYFHGVV
+2636 NFLHEYFQGVV
-2647 VQDRSNEYE
+2647 VQDGSNEYE

-2675 APKVTMKAVKQ
+2675 APKVTTEVVQRGENLM
-2686 SEDLKTN
+2686 SE
-2693 EEAIKKVKERLLP
+2693 EEATKKVKERLLP
-2706 YFVDVTKQE
+2706 YFVDVAKQE

-2791 INESKNREQLTDKV
+2791 INESKNREQLIDKV
-2805 LKAALDKTLADDS
+2805 LKVALDKTLADDS
-2818 QEFYESLAGLKEPAS
+2818 QEFYESLAGLKEPGS
-2833 DQKIIGDGG
+2833 DRKIIGDGG
-2842 IYSRNNIEEFYLNN
+2842 MCNRDSIEEFYLNN
-2856 ALAQV
+2856 ALAQI

-2876 YTDFVKRIKEIYASG
+2876 YTDFIKRIKEIYASG

-2897 SKYGRKVERSIYLK
+2897 SKYGRKIERSIYLR

-2928 FAVKRGYITEQVK
+2928 FAIDRGYITEQVK

-2967 ILDMLGRW
+2967 VLDMLGRW

-3071 NEFMEKHDIDVA
+3071 NEFMEKHNIDVA

-3117 IRELQDKLKEAS
+3117 IRDFQDILKKAS

-3155 NYMLAQPEY
+3155 NYRLAQKEY
-3164 NDLMDSLAPSYDEV
+3164 NDLMDSLAPSYEEV

-3266 LLDLYNSLFV
+3266 ILKLYNSLFV

-3297 KKLRKMLKTNPSY
+3297 KKLLKMLKTNPSY
-3310 GMDTVNALDLVV
+3310 GMDMVNALDLVV

-3396 TKRLF
+3396 TKKLF
-3401 SRFMRNVYD
+3401 WKFMRNVYD

-3424 VQKECPEILEGI
+3424 IHRECPEILEGI

-3504 DLNKSPQEQ
+3504 DLTKSPQEQ
-3513 SREARNNML
+3513 SEDPERARKARNNML
-3522 IDIMRAILSSKYVSY
+3522 IDIMRTILSSKYISY

-3549 GESFRTKILNNRT
+3549 GESFRIKILNNRT

-3568 EIHREKP
+3568 EMHGEKP
-3575 LSESLLNADYGE
+3575 LSESLLNADYSE
-3587 MKKFIEKYEKKPNP
+3587 MKKFIDRYEKKPNP

-3630 QGKYQQTNLGV
+3630 QGKYQQTNLGIQ
-3641 APYYQFTING
+3641 PWYQFSING
-3651 FNVSSLH
+3651 FNVASLH
-3658 EKERTYYD
+3658 EKERTYIVNG
-3666 SKGNV
+3666 KIVN
-3671 IRKALISSN
+3671 KLISDN
-3680 NEEFSAAS
+3680 CAEFRAAA
-3688 VDNVKDPRLAD
+3688 VDLSKTPRLAD
-3699 LMQTKE
+3699 LGQTKE

-3719 IKELGLF
+3719 IKEIGLF
-3726 TALPFYRLS
+3726 TALPFYS
-3735 SEGYFAVARDYG
+3735 SKFYQYYNVAANMG
-3747 VSIDKYDSGDLYITS
+3747 ISIDDFKHGELYITS
-3762 KELMEINEYLRN
+3762 KELMEINEYMRN
-3774 KDPEEPIDDSAMKEK
+3774 KDPQEPISEAMKDK
-3789 VKRAVNIMYRITKIA
+3789 VKRAVNILYRITKIA
-3804 EHLEGLTFIS
+3804 ERIENLTFIS
-3814 RPDSPNGAIDHTL
+3814 RADSPNGAIDHTL
-3827 AGALKQVFRVDDF
+3827 AGALKQVFRVDD
-3840 LEKERREKVLTGYEI
+3840 LLNKEKRQPVLTGYEI
-3855 LVNNLVKPT
+3855 LVNDLVKPT
-3864 DSVDDIREAILTS
+3864 DSIDDIRESILNS

-3910 FLQELKKDYK
+3910 FLESLRKEIK
-3920 YEELSKNLISKYLK
+3920 YGTLTTKLISSYLK
-3934 EAVVYGMSRADIFT
+3934 DAVIYGLSRADIFT
-3948 ATDDKGNDV
+3948 ATDEKGNDV
-3957 TPAMKAYYLVNYP
+3957 TPAMKAFYLINYP
-3970 QIFKTIKSDSKFAQF
+3970 QIFKTIKANNKFAQF
-3985 EVIRAMMVDNNGDIV
+3985 EVIRAMVVDKNGNIV

-4029 SDITNMA
+4029 SEITNMA

-4080 DGSDGLDWNKFDEL
+4080 DGSDGLNWDKFDEL
-4094 FTRNHPTMIYNSLE
+4094 FTRNHPTMIYNKLE
-4108 RLAPSFGGTPPYVV
+4108 RLAPSFMGEPSYAVN
-4122 DEQTGKI
+4122 EETGEI
-4129 YVEAK
+4129 YVEAHLEYGNYK
-4134 PKRTGDGYVSPVD
+4134 SPVD
-4147 NKIYEGQYKRITY
+4147 NVIYGGQYNRITY
-4160 KNELYEYTD
+4160 KNELYE
-4169 SMLNTNGGISYV
+4169 LNDNVVNPNGGSYYV
-4181 YTKVPSFNYNNPCY
+4181 YAKLPSFDYNNPCY
-4195 DSNLDVDEQIAI
+4195 DSNLDVNEQISVTEDVITKAI
-4207 TENAIAG
+4207 N
-4214 AISIEAEIAKSIKE
+4214 IEAEIVKSIKE
-4228 SKPEDLH
+4228 SKPKDLH
-4235 KNFANANKRRKQLQK
+4235 KELINADRRRRELQK
-4250 EDKTAKF
+4250 QEKRNEW
-4257 LREHADDINN
+4257 LREQMKDLNK

-4274 LEGEDAWPF
+4274 LEGEDAWIF
-4283 IQYANDFN
+4283 TRYRDDFLPN
-4291 SDGTLPVELP
+4291 GTLPELP
-4301 ADLANTEGDDSLDEP
+4301 ADLANTEGDDSLDEL
-4316 RGIINSGY
+4316 RGILESGY
-4324 NFSSISNDD
+4324 DPSIPTDD
-4333 AQALRDFAKKASNEG
+4333 AQALMDMAKKASDNG
-4348 IKKSGENPC
+4348 IKKSGENPCK

>member
-33 SFLDENGLTSS
+33 LFLDENGLTSS

-68 IGDLNDKI
+68 TGDLNDKI
-76 SPLIP
+76 NSLIP

-87 RVPGNNESDNTV
+87 RVPSDNESNNTV
-99 SVVEDKNTSSQTLK
+99 NVVEDKNASSQTLK
-113 ITFPALNYGAEVSTK
+113 ITFPALNYGAEVSTR

-145 NSIIEQA
+145 NSIIEQ
-152 VNSVKTPRDIAEYL
+152 VINSIKTPRDIAEYL
-166 GIRHTLIN
+166 GIRHALIN

-193 YRKKQSPELQYSDHY
+193 YRKKQFPELQYSDHY

-213 SNTSVE
+213 SDNSVE

-239 QSLKKQIGNEEW
+239 QSLKRQVGNEEW
-251 NNFVER
+251 NNFVEK
-257 IDIPEDQIA
+257 IGIPEDQIA
-266 SYITKTPAAKYY
+266 SYITKTPTAKYY

-287 ALILRGI
+287 TLLLREI
-294 YNNNPAV
+294 YSNNPAV

-308 KTDLDSISLPIT
+308 KIDLDSISLPIT

-329 RMFGSNNVEANIDYD
+329 RIFGNNNAEA
-344 TLIKT
+344 
-349 QEELND
+349 D
-355 IKAKAIKDG
+355 I
-364 TFMKAPNGKPTNLN
+364 
-378 EQQWLQVRT
+378 
-387 KAFKEWFGDWE
+387 
-398 NDQKNASKVVDENGE
+398 
-413 PLVVYHTGASGITS
+413 
-427 FRTEVYDWND
+427 
-437 MPTGIPNAI
+437 
-446 YTTDSHMASTSY
+446 
-458 NHAESLL
+458 
-465 NDWREKEAN
+465 
-474 LEDPHEQDRGS
+474 
-485 VKEAMLLFFDGLLT
+485 
-499 KDFINEDDFWEE
+499 
-511 YIKIHKNSSDFS
+511 
-523 KWYLYDS
+523 
-530 YLTYKNLA
+530 
-538 KDFKKFLAKKEYNP
+538 
-552 KDSRLNIIL
+552 
-561 AEEFSKEIFPYPEE
+561 
-575 PDFSSQFNTYSLFV
+575 
-589 RMIKPKIIDAGGKNW
+589 
-604 NKIDY
+604 
-609 NGKKVSTRDLEYE
+609 
-622 FEQSEYDGVIVRN
+622 
-635 VFDYGG
+635 
-641 EALPE
+641 
-646 KPVAHTVFISYSN
+646 
-659 TYVKSATDNIGTFS
+659 
-673 TTDDRVDYDTL
+673 DYDTL

-695 LNINTTPLNVD
+695 LNINTTPLNIE

-711 GIDKIEELL
+711 GIDKIKELL
-720 NKFNSNEVSKQLA
+720 NKFNSDEVSKQLA
-733 NKVLNIAKKLG
+733 NKVLSIAKELG

-749 TDSLPIGSTGAFTK
+749 TNSLPTGSTGAFTK

-775 SNNNTKKA
+775 SSNNTKKA

-820 FSELKD
+820 FSELKY

-863 KSLWQRIIDV
+863 KSLWQRIIDA

-879 IKSSDTYYTK
+879 IQSSDPYYTR
-889 MMDTLDKAINAFD
+889 MMNTFDKAINAFD
-902 AETYREYNSRN
+902 AKTYREYNNSN
-913 KKDYDTFIKNK
+913 KRDYDAFIKNQ
-924 KELDDIKEKAI
+924 KELDDIKKKAI
-935 KDGTFMKAPNGNP
+935 KNGTFMKAPNGNP

-971 ESIAEANRVSLGKT
+971 EKD
-985 LPNNNKYA
+985 PK
-993 QYGQKGETDIE
+993 
-1004 IREVLDENGKVIGTV
+1004 
-1019 RMEFSGKNRN
+1019 
-1029 GVVTLHP
+1029 
-1036 QLSITRNGYGTALYQ
+1036 
-1051 HIANTYGI
+1051 
-1059 PVEESFGEIG
+1059 
-1069 KSEAGKALWNKL
+1069 
-1081 QRRNNAQVSK
+1081 
-1091 GDIPLRQILPINAS
+1091 NAS
-1105 KVVDENGEPLVVY
+1105 KIIDKNGEPLVVY
-1118 HGTNVENISIFDRT
+1118 HGTNSKWNILDTKMFGKNTDEGYYGKGLYLSSVEN
-1132 KIPEE
+1132 KAA
-1137 QTLVGTGTATF
+1137 QY
-1148 GNFFSDKQ
+1148 GNIMKLF
-1156 DDAKSFAAVIRLRR
+1156 V
-1170 KSGKATV
+1170 
-1177 YDVFLNIKNPMYFE
+1177 NIKKPLRAGTDPNISMKE
-1191 TLGDFRN
+1191 AIKNVRLA
-1198 YSSKK
+1198 
-1203 GHYNENGDFVSDVKL
+1203 ENFNRGMSNM
-1218 PEEYDGVIVKRRNN
+1218 EEYDGVLYSGAEGRYEEIV
-1232 SDNSKEFVAPSSNQ
+1232 VPTPNQ
-1246 IKSATN
+1246 IKSATD

-1257 SKDNDDIDYD
+1257 SRNNDDIDYD
-1267 TINNSSDKE
+1267 TVNNSSDKE
-1276 STIIYTPKG
+1276 FTIIYTPKG
-1285 KKPQTYTIRGTHIF
+1285 KKTQTYTIRGTHIF
-1299 NKSGKEVFKE
+1299 NKSGNEVFKE
-1309 DTADKRA
+1309 DTADRRA
-1316 IFANLAVK
+1316 IFANLAVN
-1324 QGRAVVVEYDGNKY
+1324 QGRAVVVAHKGKEY
-1338 VVNRKDQIISVTDKK
+1338 VVNKKDQIISVTSKK
-1353 ELSEK
+1353 EMKWGDE
-1358 NKNRKAILAA
+1358 NGDRKAILAA
-1368 AHAKFSA
+1368 AHEKFSTK
-1375 RSRNAG
+1375 SRNTG
-1381 GSTISTQPVN
+1381 GKV
-1391 TSQTVKLPTKDD
+1391 
-1403 TINIYA
+1403 A
-1409 GTNENAD
+1409 
-1416 LSNLTTRSFKL
+1416 
-1427 QIFENEEP
+1427 
-1435 IQFNSVEQA
+1435 
-1444 FQYIKFK
+1444 
-1451 LLARNLGFDESNNKF
+1451 SNN
-1466 LLSNQKLTGEDYKSN
+1466 NQ
-1481 TQRWVSPKTKALTLK
+1481 
-1496 NSKRLLNTEDTYES
+1496 
-1510 EKKLI
+1510 
-1515 DDQIAKILN
+1515 
-1524 AKSGYEAKKLGGKK
+1524 
-1538 GGYIISGHS
+1538 
-1547 GDTFLDTI
+1547 
-1555 WDYGESVSEDVM
+1555 
-1567 SAALKASFEQNP
+1567 
-1579 DDAKRLLLTGDA
+1579 
-1591 TLTHT
+1591 
-1596 QDQGKWRIEFPR
+1596 
-1608 LLMEVRDDLRTKHP
+1608 
-1622 EWMPNA
+1622 
-1628 QAQPS
+1628 
-1633 TTLAGNTYTN
+1633 
-1643 HSGGA
+1643 
-1648 TGSDTYWSKYGERY
+1648 
-1662 GVISKHYYREGSK
+1662 
-1675 TPTGNTPIS
+1675 
-1684 DNELKEADKHLT
+1684 
-1696 EANKTLGRRFPT
+1696 
-1708 RNEYVN
+1708 
-1714 NLLRRD
+1714 
-1720 WFQVKNADAVF
+1720 
-1731 AISTIEDNNT
+1731 
-1741 VFGGTG
+1741 
-1747 WAVQMA
+1747 
-1753 IDNKKPV
+1753 
-1760 HVFDIKKKSWFE
+1760 
-1772 YNYSTNSWENTDI
+1772 
-1785 PVLTPNFAGIG
+1785 
-1796 AHEEE
+1796 
-1801 LNKID
+1801 
-1806 PAAKFLTQ
+1806 
-1814 TAISNVY
+1814 
-1821 SKTFNNPTQ
+1821 TQ
-1830 TQSNEVVFTDEQ
+1830 TQPTEVVFTDEQ
-1842 KKQFSDI
+1842 KKQFSDM
-1849 FQGYFEGGGASF
+1849 FQGYFEGVGTSF
-1861 DEEFTTKVP
+1861 NEEFTTEVP
-1870 DDIYA
+1870 NDIYE

-1899 KPENRQYLSSLESII
+1899 KPENRQYLSSLESIA
-1914 SSPNQRAQQRQ
+1914 SSPNQRAQQQ
-1925 AIQTV
+1925 HAIQSV
-1930 VEGSENSTQLAGS
+1930 VEGSESSTQPAES

-1951 RANVKTDIDTT
+1951 RANAKTDIDTT

-2063 IETALYGDSNKKASD
+2063 IETALYGDSDKKASD
-2078 EEGNT
+2078 EEGNIT
-2083 ATYDSIEEGL
+2083 TYDSIEDGL

-2115 EAVLDFLG
+2115 DAVLDFLG

-2128 NTEDVDI
+2128 NTEDVDV
-2135 RNLRE
+2135 RTLRE
-2140 QFQILYDNFDLIFK
+2140 QFQILYDNFDLLFK

-2159 IEERNNVKLS
+2159 IETRNNVKLS

-2175 TTDQTDE
+2175 TIDQTDE

-2254 EAWVHSVLMNECS
+2254 EAWVHTVLINECS

-2273 DDFVIKDKDG
+2273 DDFVIKDEDG
-2283 NYDFPALDK
+2283 NYDFPALNK
-2292 LEEKYPWVSEIK
+2292 LEEKYPWISEIK

-2361 NTADSLYRGGEKT
+2361 NEADSLYRGGAKT

-2380 KSTESLTIWDMYGVP
+2380 KSAESLTIWDMYGVP
-2395 NTSNIEKVNDLIEET
+2395 NTSNIEKVSNLIDET

-2421 NGERVD
+2421 NSERVD
-2427 EKIINDN
+2427 QDTINAN
-2434 FNVIYRNLADALT
+2434 FNTIYRNLADALT

-2455 NVVAGAMTASDVGKT
+2455 NVVAGAMTASDIGKT
-2470 KNKIKYTIDSISL
+2470 KNKIKYTLGRIGFIANS
-2483 IINKFKEWKTKDLVG
+2483 FKDWKTKDLVG

-2519 ISETY
+2519 VSETY

-2544 IDKMVKTI
+2544 IDNMVKTI

-2571 FYDSDNKKFRS
+2571 FYDSGNKKFRS

-2591 VEREEYLGKKTINI
+2591 IERDEYTGKKTINI
-2605 GSEVRRNFAL
+2605 GNEVRRNFAL

-2636 NFLHEYFHGVV
+2636 NFLHEYFYGVV

-2675 APKVTMKAVKQ
+2675 APKVTTEVVQ
-2686 SEDLKTN
+2686 RGEDLMSE

-2706 YFVDVTKQE
+2706 YFVDVAKQE
-2715 LVRMRRIADRA
+2715 LVRMKRIADRA

-2732 ISNYDTEDNKKEFLY
+2732 ISNYDTEGNKKEFLY

-2768 EIEIGAQGLDKN
+2768 EPEIGAQGLDKN

-2791 INESKNREQLTDKV
+2791 INESKNREQLINKV
-2805 LKAALDKTLADDS
+2805 LKAALDKTLTDDS
-2818 QEFYESLAGLKEPAS
+2818 NEFYGSLAGLKELGS

-2842 IYSRNNIEEFYLNN
+2842 MYNRNNIEEFYLNN

-2876 YTDFVKRIKEIYASG
+2876 YTDFIKRIKEIYASG

-2897 SKYGRKVERSIYLK
+2897 SKYGRKIERSIYLK

-2928 FAVKRGYITEQVK
+2928 FAIDRGYITEQVK

-3010 VKVPTGLKDANGN
+3010 VMVPTGLKDANGN

-3066 QLTAL
+3066 QITAL

-3117 IRELQDKLKEAS
+3117 IRDFQDILKKVS

-3155 NYMLAQPEY
+3155 NYMLTQPEY
-3164 NDLMDSLAPSYDEV
+3164 NDLMDSLAPSYEEV

-3187 PENGNPNNDAL
+3187 PEEGNPNNDAL

-3266 LLDLYNSLFV
+3266 MLKLYNSLFV

-3297 KKLRKMLKTNPSY
+3297 KKLLKMLKTNPSY
-3310 GMDTVNALDLVV
+3310 GMDMVNALDLVV

-3396 TKRLF
+3396 TKKLF
-3401 SRFMRNVYD
+3401 WKFMRNVYD

-3424 VQKECPEILEGI
+3424 VNRECPEILEGI

-3513 SREARNNML
+3513 SDDPERARKARNNML
-3522 IDIMRAILSSKYVSY
+3522 IDIMRAILSSKYISY

-3549 GESFRTKILNNRT
+3549 GESFRIKILNNRT

-3568 EIHREKP
+3568 EMHGEKP

-3587 MKKFIEKYEKKPNP
+3587 MKKFIDRYEKKPNP

-3610 HHQNMVGK
+3610 HHQNMIGK

-3671 IRKALISSN
+3671 IRKALISNN

-3699 LMQTKE
+3699 LGQTKE

-3726 TALPFYRLS
+3726 TALPFYRLNP
-3735 SEGYFAVARDYG
+3735 EGYFAVARDYG

-3762 KELMEINEYLRN
+3762 KELMEINEYLRSKN
-3774 KDPEEPIDDSAMKEK
+3774 PEEPIDDAAMKEK

-3804 EHLEGLTFIS
+3804 EHLEDLTFIS

-3840 LEKERREKVLTGYEI
+3840 LNKEGREHVLTGYEI

-3910 FLQELKKDYK
+3910 FLQDLKKDYK

-3948 ATDDKGNDV
+3948 ATDEKGNDV
-3957 TPAMKAYYLVNYP
+3957 TPAMKAFYLVNYP
-3970 QIFKTIKSDSKFAQF
+3970 QIFKTIKANNKFAQF
-3985 EVIRAMMVDNNGDIV
+3985 EVIRAMVVDKNGNIV

-4029 SDITNMA
+4029 SEITNMA

-4080 DGSDGLDWNKFDEL
+4080 DGSDGVDWNKFDEL

-4108 RLAPSFGGTPPYVV
+4108 RLAPSFNGNPPYIV
-4122 DEQTGKI
+4122 DEQKGKI
-4129 YVEAK
+4129 YVEA
-4134 PKRTGDGYVSPVD
+4134 RQRSNSNEYVSPVD

-4169 SMLNTNGGISYV
+4169 SVLNTNGGISYV

-4195 DSNLDVDEQIAI
+4195 YSNLDVDEQISI
-4207 TENAIAG
+4207 TENAVAK

-4250 EDKTAKF
+4250 QEKEAEF
-4257 LREHADDINN
+4257 LKKHADDINK

-4274 LEGEDAWPF
+4274 LEGEDAWIF
-4283 IQYANDFN
+4283 TQFGDEFT
-4291 SDGTLPVELP
+4291 SDGTLPVDLP
-4301 ADLANTEGDDSLDEP
+4301 ADLANTEGDTSLDELTE
-4316 RGIINSGY
+4316 IIKSGY
-4324 NFSSISNDD
+4324 NFSSMSNDD
-4333 AQALRDFAKKASNEG
+4333 EQALRDFAKKASDDG
-4348 IKKSGENPC
+4348 IKKSGENPCK

>member
-19 KNGIKEAQMSNILQ
+19 KNGIKGAQMSNILQ

-76 SPLIP
+76 NSLIP

-87 RVPGNNESDNTV
+87 RVPSNNESDNTV
-99 SVVEDKNTSSQTLK
+99 NVVEDKNASSQTLK
-113 ITFPALNYGAEVSTK
+113 VTFPALNYGAEVSTK

-145 NSIIEQA
+145 NSIIKQA
-152 VNSVKTPRDIAEYL
+152 VNSIKTPRDIAEYL
-166 GIRHTLIN
+166 GIRHALIN

-213 SNTSVE
+213 SNNSVE

-239 QSLKKQIGNEEW
+239 QSLKKQVGNEEW
-251 NNFVER
+251 NSFVEK
-257 IDIPEDQIA
+257 IGIPGDQIA

-344 TLIKT
+344 TL
-349 QEELND
+349 
-355 IKAKAIKDG
+355 
-364 TFMKAPNGKPTNLN
+364 
-378 EQQWLQVRT
+378 
-387 KAFKEWFGDWE
+387 
-398 NDQKNASKVVDENGE
+398 
-413 PLVVYHTGASGITS
+413 
-427 FRTEVYDWND
+427 
-437 MPTGIPNAI
+437 
-446 YTTDSHMASTSY
+446 
-458 NHAESLL
+458 
-465 NDWREKEAN
+465 
-474 LEDPHEQDRGS
+474 
-485 VKEAMLLFFDGLLT
+485 
-499 KDFINEDDFWEE
+499 
-511 YIKIHKNSSDFS
+511 
-523 KWYLYDS
+523 
-530 YLTYKNLA
+530 
-538 KDFKKFLAKKEYNP
+538 
-552 KDSRLNIIL
+552 
-561 AEEFSKEIFPYPEE
+561 
-575 PDFSSQFNTYSLFV
+575 
-589 RMIKPKIIDAGGKNW
+589 
-604 NKIDY
+604 
-609 NGKKVSTRDLEYE
+609 
-622 FEQSEYDGVIVRN
+622 
-635 VFDYGG
+635 
-641 EALPE
+641 
-646 KPVAHTVFISYSN
+646 
-659 TYVKSATDNIGTFS
+659 
-673 TTDDRVDYDTL
+673 

-695 LNINTTPLNVD
+695 LNINTTPLNID

-733 NKVLNIAKKLG
+733 DKVLNIVKELG

-749 TDSLPIGSTGAFTK
+749 TDSLPIGSTGAFTE

-832 ERGIVNER
+832 ERGVVNER

-848 PIFREKLQSIDKNKK
+848 PIFRGKLQSIDKNKK
-863 KSLWQRIIDV
+863 KSLWQRIIDA

-879 IKSSDTYYTK
+879 IQSSDPYYTR

-902 AETYREYNSRN
+902 TKTYREYNSHN
-913 KKDYDTFIKNK
+913 KEDYDTFIKNQ
-924 KELDDIKEKAI
+924 KELEDIKEKAI
-935 KDGTFMKAPNGNP
+935 KNGTFMKAPNGNP

-971 ESIAEANRVSLGKT
+971 E
-985 LPNNNKYA
+985 NN
-993 QYGQKGETDIE
+993 
-1004 IREVLDENGKVIGTV
+1004 
-1019 RMEFSGKNRN
+1019 
-1029 GVVTLHP
+1029 P
-1036 QLSITRNGYGTALYQ
+1036 Q
-1051 HIANTYGI
+1051 
-1059 PVEESFGEIG
+1059 
-1069 KSEAGKALWNKL
+1069 
-1081 QRRNNAQVSK
+1081 
-1091 GDIPLRQILPINAS
+1091 NAS
-1105 KVVDENGEPLVVY
+1105 KIVDTNGEPLVVY

-1137 QTLVGTGTATF
+1137 QTLVGTGTTTF

-1156 DDAKSFAAVIRLRR
+1156 DDAKSFAAAIRFRR

-1198 YSSKK
+1198 YSWKK

-1232 SDNSKEFVAPSSNQ
+1232 IDNSKEFVAPSSNQ

-1257 SKDNDDIDYD
+1257 SKNDDRIDYD
-1267 TINNSSDKE
+1267 TINNSSNEE
-1276 STIIYTPKG
+1276 STITYTPKG

-1299 NKSGKEVFKE
+1299 NKSGNEVFKE
-1309 DTADKRA
+1309 DTADRRA
-1316 IFANLAVK
+1316 IFANLAVN
-1324 QGRAVVVEYDGNKY
+1324 QGRAVVVEHNGKKY
-1338 VVNRKDQIISVTDKK
+1338 VVNRKDQIISVTSKK
-1353 ELSEK
+1353 EMKWGDE
-1358 NKNRKAILAA
+1358 NGDRKAILAA

-1381 GSTISTQPVN
+1381 GSTISTQPMN
-1391 TSQTVKLPTKDD
+1391 TPQTVKLPTKDD
-1403 TINIYA
+1403 TINIYYSHHE
-1409 GTNENAD
+1409 NED
-1416 LSNLTTRSFKL
+1416 LSNFHKRSFEAK
-1427 QIFENEEP
+1427 NSP
-1435 IQFNSVEQA
+1435 INGHFDTVEGA
-1444 FQYIKFK
+1444 FQ
-1451 LLARNLGFDESNNKF
+1451 A
-1466 LLSNQKLTGEDYKSN
+1466 QKLSKLY
-1481 TQRWVSPKTKALTLK
+1481 
-1496 NSKRLLNTEDTYES
+1496 NSKYTDSYHKVEGKAILDKLRNADGYTARELGRKIEGLERTKWDRDSSSIMKSLL
-1510 EKKLI
+1510 
-1515 DDQIAKILN
+1515 
-1524 AKSGYEAKKLGGKK
+1524 
-1538 GGYIISGHS
+1538 
-1547 GDTFLDTI
+1547 
-1555 WDYGESVSEDVM
+1555 WD
-1567 SAALKASFEQNP
+1567 SFEQNS
-1579 DDAKRLLLTGDA
+1579 DAAKRLLATGDA

-1596 QDQGKWRIEFPR
+1596 QDQGYWGREFPR
-1608 LLMEVRDDLRTKHP
+1608 LLMEVRDELRAKHP

-1648 TGSDTYWSKYGERY
+1648 TGSDFYWSKYGKRY
-1662 GVISKHYYREGSK
+1662 GVVSKHYYREGTK
-1675 TPTGNTPIS
+1675 TPNGNTPIS
-1684 DNELKEADKHLT
+1684 DSELKEADKHLT
-1696 EANKTLGRRFPT
+1696 EANKTLGRHFPT

-1796 AHEEE
+1796 AHEKE

-1806 PAAKFLTQ
+1806 PAAKFLVQ

-1842 KKQFSDI
+1842 KKQFSEA

-1861 DEEFTTKVP
+1861 NDEFTTNVP

-1914 SSPNQRAQQRQ
+1914 NNPNQRAQQRQ

-1930 VEGSENSTQLAGS
+1930 VEGSESSTQPAGS

-1951 RANVKTDIDTT
+1951 RANVKTEIDTT

-2013 DEGKLKLERIKVSL
+2013 DEDKLKLERIKVSL

-2140 QFQILYDNFDLIFK
+2140 QFQILYDNFDLLFK

-2159 IEERNNVKLS
+2159 IETRNNVKLS

-2192 NLTEDTNGNK
+2192 NLTEDTDGNK

-2254 EAWVHSVLMNECS
+2254 EAWVHTVLMNECS
-2267 AIVDKP
+2267 ATVDKP
-2273 DDFVIKDKDG
+2273 DDFVIKDEDG
-2283 NYDFPALDK
+2283 NYDFPALNK
-2292 LEEKYPWVSEIK
+2292 LEEKYPWVAEIK

-2380 KSTESLTIWDMYGVP
+2380 NSTESLTIWDMYGVP
-2395 NTSNIEKVNDLIEET
+2395 NTSNIEKVNNLIEET

-2544 IDKMVKTI
+2544 IDNMVKTI

-2591 VEREEYLGKKTINI
+2591 IEREEYLGKKTINI

-2627 KWTKDQIMC
+2627 KWTKDQIIC
-2636 NFLHEYFHGVV
+2636 NFLHEYFQGVV
-2647 VQDRSNEYE
+2647 VQDGSNEYE

-2675 APKVTMKAVKQ
+2675 APKVTTEVVQ
-2686 SEDLKTN
+2686 RGEDLMSE
-2693 EEAIKKVKERLLP
+2693 EEATKKVKERLLP
-2706 YFVDVTKQE
+2706 YFVDVAKQE

-2780 DFVKVLDYIES
+2780 DFVKVIDYIES
-2791 INESKNREQLTDKV
+2791 INESKNKEQLTDKV
-2805 LKAALDKTLADDS
+2805 LKAALDKTLTDDS
-2818 QEFYESLAGLKEPAS
+2818 NKFYGSLTELKEPVS
-2833 DQKIIGDGG
+2833 GQKIIGDGG
-2842 IYSRNNIEEFYLNN
+2842 MYNRNSIEEFYLNN
-2856 ALAQV
+2856 ALAQI

-2871 SFTKN
+2871 SFTNN

-2897 SKYGRKVERSIYLK
+2897 SKYGRKVERSIYLR

-3164 NDLMDSLAPSYDEV
+3164 NDLMDSLAPSYEEV

-3249 EFEIKTK
+3249 KFEIKTK
-3256 SQTKSMKGKD
+3256 SQTKSMNGKD

-3282 FGKASTPFTNIKELQ
+3282 FGKASTPFTDIKELQ

-3310 GMDTVNALDLVV
+3310 GIDMVNALDLVV

-3396 TKRLF
+3396 TKKLF
-3401 SRFMRNVYD
+3401 WKFMRNVYD

-3424 VQKECPEILEGI
+3424 VKKECPEILEGI

-3513 SREARNNML
+3513 SEDPERARKARNNML

-3549 GESFRTKILNNRT
+3549 GESFRIKILNNRT
-3562 LQEKWK
+3562 LREKWK
-3568 EIHREKP
+3568 EMHGEKP
-3575 LSESLLNADYGE
+3575 LLESLLNADYDE
-3587 MKKFIEKYEKKPNP
+3587 MKKFINRYDKKPNP

-3699 LMQTKE
+3699 LGQTKE

-3726 TALPFYRLS
+3726 TALPFYRLN

-3747 VSIDKYDSGDLYITS
+3747 VSIDRYDSGDLYITS

-3774 KDPEEPIDDSAMKEK
+3774 KDPEEPIDDAAMKEK
-3789 VKRAVNIMYRITKIA
+3789 VKRAVNIMYRITKVA

-3827 AGALKQVFRVDDF
+3827 AGVLKQVFRVDDF
-3840 LEKERREKVLTGYEI
+3840 LEMERREKVLTGYEI

-3864 DSVDDIREAILTS
+3864 DSVDNIREAILTS

-3910 FLQELKKDYK
+3910 FLRELKKDYK

-3948 ATDDKGNDV
+3948 ATDEKGNDV

-4029 SDITNMA
+4029 PEITNMA

-4108 RLAPSFGGTPPYVV
+4108 RLAPSFGKTPPYVV
-4122 DEQTGKI
+4122 DEQKGKI

-4134 PKRTGDGYVSPVD
+4134 PKRIGDGYVSPVD

-4160 KNELYEYTD
+4160 KKELYEYTD

-4207 TENAIAG
+4207 TKNVVAG
-4214 AISIEAEIAKSIKE
+4214 AINVEAEIAKSIKE
-4228 SKPEDLH
+4228 SSSENLH
-4235 KNFANANKRRKQLQK
+4235 KNLANANKRRKQLQK

-4283 IQYANDFN
+4283 IQYADEFN
-4291 SDGTLPVELP
+4291 TNGTLPVDLP
-4301 ADLANTEGDDSLDEP
+4301 ADLANTEGDDSLDEL

-4324 NFSSISNDD
+4324 NFSTISNDD
-4333 AQALRDFAKKASNEG
+4333 AQALRDMAKKASNEG
-4348 IKKSGENPC
+4348 IKKSGENPCK

>member
-55 KNWYSKTFNTEGN
+55 KNWYSKTFNIEGN
-68 IGDLNDKI
+68 IRDLNDKI
-76 SPLIP
+76 SSLIP

-87 RVPGNNESDNTV
+87 RVPSNNESDNTV
-99 SVVEDKNTSSQTLK
+99 NVVEDKNASSQTLK

-152 VNSVKTPRDIAEYL
+152 VNSIKTPRDIAEYL
-166 GIRHTLIN
+166 GIRHALIN

-179 DNAKTTK
+179 DNSKTTK
-186 RALELVE
+186 RALELVK
-193 YRKKQSPELQYSDHY
+193 YRKKQSPEIQYSDHY

-213 SNTSVE
+213 SNNSVE

-239 QSLKKQIGNEEW
+239 QSLKKQVGNEEW
-251 NNFVER
+251 NNFIEK
-257 IDIPEDQIA
+257 IGIPEDQIA

-287 ALILRGI
+287 ALLLRGI

-329 RMFGSNNVEANIDYD
+329 RMFGNNNIEANIDYD
-344 TLIKT
+344 TLIKN

-355 IKAKAIKDG
+355 IKSRAIKNG

-387 KAFKEWFGDWE
+387 KAFKDWFGDWE
-398 NDQKNASKVVDENGE
+398 NDPENASKVVDENGE
-413 PLVVYHTGASGITS
+413 PLIVYH
-427 FRTEVYDWND
+427 
-437 MPTGIPNAI
+437 
-446 YTTDSHMASTSY
+446 YTD
-458 NHAESLL
+458 
-465 NDWREKEAN
+465 AN
-474 LEDPHEQDRGS
+474 P
-485 VKEAMLLFFDGLLT
+485 F
-499 KDFINEDDFWEE
+499 
-511 YIKIHKNSSDFS
+511 
-523 KWYLYDS
+523 
-530 YLTYKNLA
+530 
-538 KDFKKFLAKKEYNP
+538 
-552 KDSRLNIIL
+552 
-561 AEEFSKEIFPYPEE
+561 
-575 PDFSSQFNTYSLFV
+575 
-589 RMIKPKIIDAGGKNW
+589 
-604 NKIDY
+604 
-609 NGKKVSTRDLEYE
+609 
-622 FEQSEYDGVIVRN
+622 N
-635 VFDYGG
+635 VFDLSKSGQNWEQSNGYGR
-641 EALPE
+641 
-646 KPVAHTVFISYSN
+646 PVAFFLSELSERGSIDWGKNVMHVFLNIRNPEESNIISIERIPPINNNTDGLIPPIYYNDYYKDKHKLEREYENYSN
-659 TYVKSATDNIGTFS
+659 TPEEDARREVFKRGLKFIGKEKLRGEFVVFNPNQIKSAENNIGTFS
-673 TTDDRVDYDTL
+673 RTDDRIDYYNEEEPALGISYKGESKIQLQSKIDDRIKSIEKERENLSDVLSLMDIAKEDFKNLPLERKVGALRRRAGIFNKRYNTKITVDNDGNIIHNLKELDSVL
-684 SEDEASAIITA
+684 SKLKNPKLADN
-695 LNINTTPLNVD
+695 L
-706 SNTVY
+706 
-711 GIDKIEELL
+711 IDKWHKKQASLRQEEINKELELL
-720 NKFNSNEVSKQLA
+720 NREDYISENS
-733 NKVLNIAKKLG
+733 I
-744 IKVVF
+744 
-749 TDSLPIGSTGAFTK
+749 K
-763 NTIYLSKNYYEN
+763 NTIRGEKAISILKQEGITLDNSLIDELLSKVKSTNPYHQLFKQVVEILR
-775 SNNNTKKA
+775 NNNIPINIVADTNLDHIAARKQDNF
-783 STMLHEM
+783 
-790 IHAISTYALKTEDSK
+790 KTATIR
-805 LSKPLQDFKKELRQL
+805 F
-820 FSELKD
+820 
-826 NPALKG
+826 NPALLLDYLMIDDKANIKG
-832 ERGIVNER
+832 NIMKIVTHELIHAVTAEILETHPSWAKIRGFDKAQTEFTTKTWNLYLQCKEQLKDTEWYGLKNAK
-840 EFIAELAN
+840 EFIAVALTDRNFQVALSK
-848 PIFREKLQSIDKNKK
+848 IKVREKSAFKRFINYITNLFNK
-863 KSLWQRIIDV
+863 V
-873 FKKLFG
+873 FEAQG
-879 IKSSDTYYTK
+879 I
-889 MMDTLDKAINAFD
+889 N
-902 AETYREYNSRN
+902 
-913 KKDYDTFIKNK
+913 
-924 KELDDIKEKAI
+924 I
-935 KDGTFMKAPNGNP
+935 KDSV
-948 TNLTEQQWLQVRTK
+948 LE
-962 AFKNWFGDW
+962 
-971 ESIAEANRVSLGKT
+971 
-985 LPNNNKYA
+985 
-993 QYGQKGETDIE
+993 
-1004 IREVLDENGKVIGTV
+1004 EV
-1019 RMEFSGKNRN
+1019 
-1029 GVVTLHP
+1029 
-1036 QLSITRNGYGTALYQ
+1036 
-1051 HIANTYGI
+1051 
-1059 PVEESFGEIG
+1059 
-1069 KSEAGKALWNKL
+1069 
-1081 QRRNNAQVSK
+1081 
-1091 GDIPLRQILPINAS
+1091 
-1105 KVVDENGEPLVVY
+1105 
-1118 HGTNVENISIFDRT
+1118 ISISQEYFDYAN
-1132 KIPEE
+1132 KGINK
-1137 QTLVGTGTATF
+1137 GI
-1148 GNFFSDKQ
+1148 
-1156 DDAKSFAAVIRLRR
+1156 DDYV
-1170 KSGKATV
+1170 
-1177 YDVFLNIKNPMYFE
+1177 
-1191 TLGDFRN
+1191 
-1198 YSSKK
+1198 
-1203 GHYNENGDFVSDVKL
+1203 
-1218 PEEYDGVIVKRRNN
+1218 
-1232 SDNSKEFVAPSSNQ
+1232 
-1246 IKSATN
+1246 
-1252 NNGDF
+1252 
-1257 SKDNDDIDYD
+1257 
-1267 TINNSSDKE
+1267 NSSDYYGGE
-1276 STIIYTPKG
+1276 
-1285 KKPQTYTIRGTHIF
+1285 
-1299 NKSGKEVFKE
+1299 KSF
-1309 DTADKRA
+1309 
-1316 IFANLAVK
+1316 I
-1324 QGRAVVVEYDGNKY
+1324 
-1338 VVNRKDQIISVTDKK
+1338 
-1353 ELSEK
+1353 
-1358 NKNRKAILAA
+1358 
-1368 AHAKFSA
+1368 
-1375 RSRNAG
+1375 
-1381 GSTISTQPVN
+1381 
-1391 TSQTVKLPTKDD
+1391 
-1403 TINIYA
+1403 
-1409 GTNENAD
+1409 
-1416 LSNLTTRSFKL
+1416 
-1427 QIFENEEP
+1427 
-1435 IQFNSVEQA
+1435 
-1444 FQYIKFK
+1444 
-1451 LLARNLGFDESNNKF
+1451 
-1466 LLSNQKLTGEDYKSN
+1466 
-1481 TQRWVSPKTKALTLK
+1481 
-1496 NSKRLLNTEDTYES
+1496 
-1510 EKKLI
+1510 
-1515 DDQIAKILN
+1515 
-1524 AKSGYEAKKLGGKK
+1524 
-1538 GGYIISGHS
+1538 
-1547 GDTFLDTI
+1547 
-1555 WDYGESVSEDVM
+1555 
-1567 SAALKASFEQNP
+1567 
-1579 DDAKRLLLTGDA
+1579 
-1591 TLTHT
+1591 
-1596 QDQGKWRIEFPR
+1596 
-1608 LLMEVRDDLRTKHP
+1608 
-1622 EWMPNA
+1622 
-1628 QAQPS
+1628 
-1633 TTLAGNTYTN
+1633 N

-1662 GVISKHYYREGSK
+1662 GIVSKHYYREGSK

-1753 IDNKKPV
+1753 IDNKKPI

-1806 PAAKFLTQ
+1806 PAAKFLAQ

-1821 SKTFNNPTQ
+1821 SKTFNNQ
-1830 TQSNEVVFTDEQ
+1830 TQIQPTEVVFTDEQ
-1842 KKQFSDI
+1842 KKQFSNM

-1861 DEEFTTKVP
+1861 NDEFTTNVP

-1914 SSPNQRAQQRQ
+1914 NNPNQRAQQQQ
-1925 AIQTV
+1925 AIQSV
-1930 VEGSENSTQLAGS
+1930 VEDSESSTQPAGS

-1951 RANVKTDIDTT
+1951 RANAKTDIDTT

-2001 DIDKRLKNLAEG
+2001 DIDKRLKNLVEG

-2046 DIEGNV
+2046 DIEGKV

-2083 ATYDSIEEGL
+2083 ATYDSIEDGL

-2106 KDWNDEDIK
+2106 KDWNDEEIK
-2115 EAVLDFLG
+2115 EAVLDFLD

-2128 NTEDVDI
+2128 NTEEIDV
-2135 RNLRE
+2135 RTLRE
-2140 QFQILYDNFDLIFK
+2140 QFQILYDNFDLLFK

-2192 NLTEDTNGNK
+2192 NLTEDTDGNK

-2231 NIEDVDPS
+2231 NIKDVDPS

-2254 EAWVHSVLMNECS
+2254 EAWVHTVLMNECS
-2267 AIVDKP
+2267 AIVGKP
-2273 DDFVIKDKDG
+2273 DDFVIKDEDG
-2283 NYDFPALDK
+2283 NYDFPALNK

-2361 NTADSLYRGGEKT
+2361 NTVDSLYRGGEKT

-2380 KSTESLTIWDMYGVP
+2380 KSTESLTIWDMYGAP
-2395 NTSNIEKVNDLIEET
+2395 NISNIEKVNNLIEET
-2410 LDLLNKQEEYK
+2410 LDLLKKQEEYK

-2427 EKIINDN
+2427 QNTINAN
-2434 FNVIYRNLADALT
+2434 FNTIYRNLADALT

-2511 KIADNLGT
+2511 AIADNLST
-2519 ISETY
+2519 VSETY

-2544 IDKMVKTI
+2544 IDNMVKTI

-2582 PWLQLFTRV
+2582 PLLQLFTRV
-2591 VEREEYLGKKTINI
+2591 IERDEYTGKKTIDI
-2605 GSEVRRNFAL
+2605 GSEVRRNFAR
-2615 KHIYDMDTIPYS
+2615 KYIYDMDTIPYS

-2636 NFLHEYFHGVV
+2636 NFLHEYFQGVV

-2656 YAYYA
+2656 YTYYA

-2675 APKVTMKAVKQ
+2675 APKVTTKMVKRNTGGLM
-2686 SEDLKTN
+2686 SE

-2706 YFVDVTKQE
+2706 YFVDVAKQE

-2768 EIEIGAQGLDKN
+2768 EIEIEARGLDKN

-2805 LKAALDKTLADDS
+2805 LKAALDKTLTDDS
-2818 QEFYESLAGLKEPAS
+2818 NEFYGSLAGLKEPSS

-2856 ALAQV
+2856 ALAQI

-2928 FAVKRGYITEQVK
+2928 FAIKRGYITEQVK

-3117 IRELQDKLKEAS
+3117 IRDPQDKLKEAS
-3129 EDDYK
+3129 KDDYN

-3164 NDLMDSLAPSYDEV
+3164 NDLMDSLAPSYEEV

-3187 PENGNPNNDAL
+3187 PEEGNPNNDAL

-3256 SQTKSMKGKD
+3256 SQTKSMTGKD
-3266 LLDLYNSLFV
+3266 MLKLYNSLFV

-3297 KKLRKMLKTNPSY
+3297 KKLLKMLKTNPSY
-3310 GMDTVNALDLVV
+3310 GMDMVNALDLVV

-3396 TKRLF
+3396 TKKLF
-3401 SRFMRNVYD
+3401 WKFMRNVYD

-3444 KYSMANFIVKDF
+3444 KYSMANFIVKGF

-3485 MMLKAFEV
+3485 MMLKAFNV
-3493 GEDGIPRVIEY
+3493 GKDGIPRVIEY

-3522 IDIMRAILSSKYVSY
+3522 IDIMRTILSSKYISY

-3549 GESFRTKILNNRT
+3549 GESFRIKILNNRT

-3568 EIHREKP
+3568 EIHGEKP

-3587 MKKFIEKYEKKPNP
+3587 MKKFIERYEKKPNP

-3699 LMQTKE
+3699 LGQTKE

-3726 TALPFYRLS
+3726 TALPFYRLNP
-3735 SEGYFAVARDYG
+3735 EGYFAVARDYG
-3747 VSIDKYDSGDLYITS
+3747 VSIDRYNSGDLYITS

-3774 KDPEEPIDDSAMKEK
+3774 KDPEEPIDDAAMKEK
-3789 VKRAVNIMYRITKIA
+3789 VERAVNIMYRITKIA

-3840 LEKERREKVLTGYEI
+3840 LNKEEREHVLTGYEI

-3886 TLGIQLPLDM
+3886 TLGIQLPLDI
-3896 IATQFPQINKQRRD
+3896 IAIQFPQINKQRRD
-3910 FLQELKKDYK
+3910 FLQDLKKDYK
-3920 YEELSKNLISKYLK
+3920 YEELSKNLIFKYLK

-3948 ATDDKGNDV
+3948 ATDEKGNDA
-3957 TPAMKAYYLVNYP
+3957 TPAMKSYYLVNYP

-3985 EVIRAMMVDNNGDIV
+3985 EVIRAMIVDNNGDIV

-4029 SDITNMA
+4029 SEITNMA

-4053 SGFSSL
+4053 GGFSSL
-4059 FDSLFLSSIPSYLET
+4059 FDNLFLSSIPSYLET

-4108 RLAPSFGGTPPYVV
+4108 RLAPSFNGNPPYVV

-4129 YVEAK
+4129 YVEARQK
-4134 PKRTGDGYVSPVD
+4134 SNSNEYVSPVD
-4147 NKIYEGQYKRITY
+4147 NKIYGGQYNRITY

-4169 SMLNTNGGISYV
+4169 SMLNTNGGISYI

-4195 DSNLDVDEQIAI
+4195 DSNLDVDEQISI
-4207 TENAIAG
+4207 TENAVAG

-4250 EDKTAKF
+4250 QEKEAEF
-4257 LREHADDINN
+4257 LKKHADDINK
-4267 LKGPGST
+4267 LKSPGST
-4274 LEGEDAWPF
+4274 LEGEDAWIF
-4283 IQYANDFN
+4283 TQFGDEFT
-4291 SDGTLPVELP
+4291 SDGTLPVDLP
-4301 ADLANTEGDDSLDEP
+4301 ADLANTEGDTSLDELTE
-4316 RGIINSGY
+4316 IIKSGY
-4324 NFSSISNDD
+4324 NFSSMSNDD
-4333 AQALRDFAKKASNEG
+4333 EQALRDFAKKASDDG
-4348 IKKSGENPC
+4348 IKKSGENPCK

>member
-76 SPLIP
+76 SSLIP

-87 RVPGNNESDNTV
+87 RVPGNNESDNIV
-99 SVVEDKNTSSQTLK
+99 NVVEDKNASSQTLK
-113 ITFPALNYGAEVSTK
+113 ITFPALNYGAEVSTR

-133 YNFINSRDEFAD
+133 YNFINSRDEFTD

-152 VNSVKTPRDIAEYL
+152 VNSIKTPRDIAEYL
-166 GIRHTLIN
+166 GIRHALIN

-179 DNAKTTK
+179 DNSKTTK

-213 SNTSVE
+213 SNNSVE

-227 LRTSISPKNTTI
+227 LRTSISPKNATI
-239 QSLKKQIGNEEW
+239 QSLKKQVGNEEW

-257 IDIPEDQIA
+257 IGILEDQIA

-301 DSFRSLI
+301 NSFRSLI

-329 RMFGSNNVEANIDYD
+329 RMFGNNNIGANINYD
-344 TLIKT
+344 TLIKI

-355 IKAKAIKDG
+355 IKARAVKDG

-398 NDQKNASKVVDENGE
+398 KVANLDNAIYYHSSNFQFDNFDILNHNNSGNYNSYGYGIHLTSTPNNLEGKHVYQIRVPKDNGNNYLKEGEKKVFNNLVSLADKYGVDLKKFKDKEVNPTLITKYLAEHLSRRDFINLMQESKYDGFKTEDGNVAIIYKDNSAQITNNISKIVDENGE
-413 PLVVYHTGASGITS
+413 PLVVYHTGASGIAS
-427 FRTEVYDWND
+427 FRTEVYDYND

-446 YTTDSHMASTSY
+446 YTTNSYLASSSY
-458 NHAESLL
+458 NYAEYL
-465 NDWREKEAN
+465 REQWLENEAN
-474 LEDPHEQDRGS
+474 LGDSHDQDRAS

-499 KDFINEDDFWEE
+499 KNYTNEDDFWKE
-511 YIKIHKNSSDFS
+511 YTKIHKNRSGFD
-523 KWYLYDS
+523 KWYIYDS
-530 YLTYKNLA
+530 YLTYKDFA
-538 KDFKKFLAKKEYNP
+538 KDFEKFIVERGYSSESTLSKGRLA
-552 KDSRLNIIL
+552 D
-561 AEEFSKEIFPYPEE
+561 EFSEKIFPYPKE
-575 PDFSSQFNTYSLFV
+575 PDFSSEFHTYHVFV
-589 RMIKPKIIDAGGKNW
+589 RMTNPKIVDAKGKEW

-609 NGKKVSTRDLEYE
+609 NGKKVSTRDLEHE
-622 FEQSEYDGVIVRN
+622 FWQSEYDGVIVRN
-635 VFDYGG
+635 VIDYGG
-641 EALPE
+641 VVLYE
-646 KPVAHTVFISYSN
+646 KPLPHDVFINYYN
-659 TYVKSATDNIGTFS
+659 TYIKSATDNIGTFS
-673 TTDDRVDYDTL
+673 KDDNRIDYDTL
-684 SEDEASAIITA
+684 SEDEESAIITA
-695 LNINTTPLNVD
+695 LNINTTPLNVE

-720 NKFNSNEVSKQLA
+720 NKFNSNEVSKQLT
-733 NKVLNIAKKLG
+733 NKVLNIAKELG

-749 TDSLPIGSTGAFTK
+749 TNSLPVGNTGAFTK

-820 FSELKD
+820 FSKLKN

-832 ERGIVNER
+832 ERGITNER

-848 PIFREKLQSIDKNKK
+848 PIFREKLQSIDKDKK
-863 KSLWQRIIDV
+863 KSLWQRIIDT

-879 IKSSDTYYTK
+879 IQSSDPYYTR
-889 MMDTLDKAINAFD
+889 MMNTLDKAINAFD
-902 AETYREYNSRN
+902 AKTYREYNSRN
-913 KKDYDTFIKNK
+913 KEDYDTFIK
-924 KELDDIKEKAI
+924 
-935 KDGTFMKAPNGNP
+935 
-948 TNLTEQQWLQVRTK
+948 
-962 AFKNWFGDW
+962 
-971 ESIAEANRVSLGKT
+971 
-985 LPNNNKYA
+985 
-993 QYGQKGETDIE
+993 
-1004 IREVLDENGKVIGTV
+1004 
-1019 RMEFSGKNRN
+1019 
-1029 GVVTLHP
+1029 
-1036 QLSITRNGYGTALYQ
+1036 
-1051 HIANTYGI
+1051 
-1059 PVEESFGEIG
+1059 
-1069 KSEAGKALWNKL
+1069 
-1081 QRRNNAQVSK
+1081 
-1091 GDIPLRQILPINAS
+1091 
-1105 KVVDENGEPLVVY
+1105 
-1118 HGTNVENISIFDRT
+1118 
-1132 KIPEE
+1132 
-1137 QTLVGTGTATF
+1137 
-1148 GNFFSDKQ
+1148 
-1156 DDAKSFAAVIRLRR
+1156 
-1170 KSGKATV
+1170 
-1177 YDVFLNIKNPMYFE
+1177 
-1191 TLGDFRN
+1191 
-1198 YSSKK
+1198 
-1203 GHYNENGDFVSDVKL
+1203 
-1218 PEEYDGVIVKRRNN
+1218 
-1232 SDNSKEFVAPSSNQ
+1232 
-1246 IKSATN
+1246 KSATD

-1267 TINNSSDKE
+1267 TVNNSSDKE

-1285 KKPQTYTIRGTHIF
+1285 KKQQTYTIRGTHIF
-1299 NKSGKEVFKE
+1299 NKSGNEVFKE
-1309 DTADKRA
+1309 DTADRRS
-1316 IFANLAVK
+1316 IFANLAVA
-1324 QGRAVVVEYDGNKY
+1324 QGRAVIVEHKGKKY
-1338 VVNRKDQIISVTDKK
+1338 VVNRKDQIISVTSKK
-1353 ELSEK
+1353 EMKRGNE
-1358 NKNRKAILAA
+1358 NGDRKAILTA

-1381 GSTISTQPVN
+1381 GNTISTQSVSTP
-1391 TSQTVKLPTKDD
+1391 QAAKLPTKDD
-1403 TINIYA
+1403 TINIYYSN
-1409 GTNENAD
+1409 GENRD
-1416 LSNLTTRSFKL
+1416 LSNFYKRT
-1427 QIFENEEP
+1427 FEAKNSP
-1435 IQFNSVEQA
+1435 INGHFDTVEGA
-1444 FQYIKFK
+1444 FQ
-1451 LLARNLGFDESNNKF
+1451 A
-1466 LLSNQKLTGEDYKSN
+1466 QKLSELYNSKYTDSYYKSEG
-1481 TQRWVSPKTKALTLK
+1481 KT
-1496 NSKRLLNTEDTYES
+1496 
-1510 EKKLI
+1510 
-1515 DDQIAKILN
+1515 ILN
-1524 AKSGYEAKKLGGKK
+1524 KLRNADGYTAKKLGR
-1538 GGYIISGHS
+1538 
-1547 GDTFLDTI
+1547 TI
-1555 WDYGESVSEDVM
+1555 EGLKRAEWDRDSSSIMKSLLWD
-1567 SAALKASFEQNP
+1567 SFEQNP
-1579 DDAKRLLLTGDA
+1579 DDAKRLLATGDA
-1591 TLTHT
+1591 RLTHT
-1596 QDQGKWRIEFPR
+1596 QDQGYWGTEFPK
-1608 LLMEVRDDLRTKHP
+1608 LLMEVRDELRAKHP

-1628 QAQPS
+1628 QAQQNI
-1633 TTLAGNTYTN
+1633 TTIPVKRTPVKTVKMTYFYGNKKLDGVKSNTTFDAIVNGERTATTRYLEDKHIDYWKELKVGDVVEFEDERGHALYVEITVPLHKLDKNTTAEEWCKKEGWSKEHFNNKVKPQIDKGEAYQIEFKYIANSLYDKPNHYTGMITPDDNTIFVFGSNPEGRHGDGAAKAAVDKFGAKYGQGEGLQGNAYALPTKDLRVKENNSLRSISSAQITENIKKLYEVAKQHPNKQFKVAYTN
-1643 HSGGA
+1643 KL
-1648 TGSDTYWSKYGERY
+1648 D
-1662 GVISKHYYREGSK
+1662 
-1675 TPTGNTPIS
+1675 
-1684 DNELKEADKHLT
+1684 EA
-1696 EANKTLGRRFPT
+1696 T
-1708 RNEYVN
+1708 RNGYTGREMIKM
-1714 NLLRRD
+1714 
-1720 WFQVKNADAVF
+1720 FKDAGPIPINVIF
-1731 AISTIEDNNT
+1731 SK
-1741 VFGGTG
+1741 V
-1747 WAVQMA
+1747 W
-1753 IDNKKPV
+1753 
-1760 HVFDIKKKSWFE
+1760 
-1772 YNYSTNSWENTDI
+1772 TD
-1785 PVLTPNFAGIG
+1785 
-1796 AHEEE
+1796 HW
-1801 LNKID
+1801 
-1806 PAAKFLTQ
+1806 
-1814 TAISNVY
+1814 
-1821 SKTFNNPTQ
+1821 
-1830 TQSNEVVFTDEQ
+1830 NEVT
-1842 KKQFSDI
+1842 SD
-1849 FQGYFEGGGASF
+1849 
-1861 DEEFTTKVP
+1861 
-1870 DDIYA
+1870 
-1875 AVGNYFFNSENLTN
+1875 
-1889 TQISWILNNI
+1889 
-1899 KPENRQYLSSLESII
+1899 
-1914 SSPNQRAQQRQ
+1914 RAQQRQ
-1925 AIQTV
+1925 AIQSV
-1930 VEGSENSTQLAGS
+1930 VEGSESSTQPAGS

-1951 RANVKTDIDTT
+1951 RANVKTEIDTT

-2046 DIEGNV
+2046 DIEGKV

-2078 EEGNT
+2078 EEGNA

-2106 KDWNDEDIK
+2106 KDWNDEEIK
-2115 EAVLDFLG
+2115 DAVIRFLSNLDLCQ
-2123 GLELY
+2123 
-2128 NTEDVDI
+2128 TEEVDV
-2135 RNLRE
+2135 RTLRE
-2140 QFQILYDNFDLIFK
+2140 QFQILYDNFDLLFK

-2159 IEERNNVKLS
+2159 IETRNNVKLS

-2202 ATGADGYGIKARQQD
+2202 ATGADGYGIKVRQQD

-2254 EAWVHSVLMNECS
+2254 EAWVHTVLMNECS

-2273 DDFVIKDKDG
+2273 DDFVIKDEDG
-2283 NYDFPALDK
+2283 NYDFPALNK

-2309 NEDAISA
+2309 NKDAISA

-2341 GGVTRTSFPVN
+2341 GGATRTSFPVN

-2380 KSTESLTIWDMYGVP
+2380 NSTESLTIWDMYGVP
-2395 NTSNIEKVNDLIEET
+2395 NKSNIEKVTELIKDT

-2427 EKIINDN
+2427 QDTINAN
-2434 FNVIYRNLADALT
+2434 FDAIYRNLADALT
-2447 SIGIVQSV
+2447 SIGIIQSV
-2455 NVVAGAMTASDVGKT
+2455 NVVAGAMTASDVSKT

-2483 IINKFKEWKTKDLVG
+2483 IIDKFSKWKTKDLVG

-2519 ISETY
+2519 VSETY

-2544 IDKMVKTI
+2544 IDNMVKTI
-2552 STGEH
+2552 HTGEH

-2591 VEREEYLGKKTINI
+2591 IERDEYLGKKTINI
-2605 GSEVRRNFAL
+2605 GSEVRRNFTL

-2636 NFLHEYFHGVV
+2636 NFLHEYFQGVV
-2647 VQDRSNEYE
+2647 VQDGSNEYE

-2675 APKVTMKAVKQ
+2675 APKVTTEVVQ
-2686 SEDLKTN
+2686 RGEDLMSE
-2693 EEAIKKVKERLLP
+2693 EEATKKVKERLLP
-2706 YFVDVTKQE
+2706 YFVDVAKQE

-2732 ISNYDTEDNKKEFLY
+2732 ISNYDTENNKKEFLY

-2768 EIEIGAQGLDKN
+2768 ETEIGAQGLDKN

-2791 INESKNREQLTDKV
+2791 INESKNKEQLTDKV

-2818 QEFYESLAGLKEPAS
+2818 QEFYESLAGLKEPVS

-2842 IYSRNNIEEFYLNN
+2842 MYNRDSIEEFYLNN
-2856 ALAQV
+2856 ALAQI

-2897 SKYGRKVERSIYLK
+2897 SKYGRKIERSIYLK

-2917 NSYTRVRASLD
+2917 NSYTRVRASLN
-2928 FAVKRGYITEQVK
+2928 FAVDKGYITEQVK

-3010 VKVPTGLKDANGN
+3010 VKVPTGLNDANGN

-3092 CSGPID
+3092 CSGIID

-3117 IRELQDKLKEAS
+3117 IRDLRDKLREENIK
-3129 EDDYK
+3129 DYN

-3155 NYMLAQPEY
+3155 NYMLTQPEY
-3164 NDLMDSLAPSYDEV
+3164 NDLMDSLAPSYEEV

-3187 PENGNPNNDAL
+3187 PKNGNPNNDTL

-3266 LLDLYNSLFV
+3266 ILKLYNSLFV

-3297 KKLRKMLKTNPSY
+3297 KKLLKMLKTNPSY
-3310 GMDTVNALDLVV
+3310 GMDMVNALDLVV

-3327 QFNIPLFNSTVSN
+3327 QFNIPLFNSTASN

-3396 TKRLF
+3396 TKKLF
-3401 SRFMRNVYD
+3401 WKFMRNVYD

-3424 VQKECPEILEGI
+3424 VKKECPEILEGI

-3444 KYSMANFIVKDF
+3444 KYSMANFIVKGF

-3485 MMLKAFEV
+3485 IMLKAFEV

-3513 SREARNNML
+3513 SRKARNNML

-3537 QVNHPG
+3537 QINHPG

-3568 EIHREKP
+3568 EIHGEKP

-3587 MKKFIEKYEKKPNP
+3587 MKKFIDKYEKKPNP

-3666 SKGNV
+3666 SRGNV

-3699 LMQTKE
+3699 LGQTKE

-3726 TALPFYRLS
+3726 TALPFYRLN

-3747 VSIDKYDSGDLYITS
+3747 VSIDRYNSGDLYITS

-3774 KDPEEPIDDSAMKEK
+3774 KDPEEPIDDAAMKEK
-3789 VKRAVNIMYRITKIA
+3789 VKRAVNIMYRITKVA
-3804 EHLEGLTFIS
+3804 EHLEDLTFIS

-3840 LEKERREKVLTGYEI
+3840 LNKEEREHILTGYEI

-3910 FLQELKKDYK
+3910 FLQELKKQYK
-3920 YEELSKNLISKYLK
+3920 YEELSKNIISKYVK

-3948 ATDDKGNDV
+3948 ATDEKGNDV
-3957 TPAMKAYYLVNYP
+3957 TPAMKAFYLVNYP
-3970 QIFKTIKSDSKFAQF
+3970 QIFRTIKSNSKFAQF

-4080 DGSDGLDWNKFDEL
+4080 DGRDGLDWNKFDEL

-4108 RLAPSFGGTPPYVV
+4108 RLAPSFGKTPPYVV

-4134 PKRTGDGYVSPVD
+4134 PKSVGNGYVSPVD

-4207 TENAIAG
+4207 TENAVAG
-4214 AISIEAEIAKSIKE
+4214 AISVEAEIAKSIKE
-4228 SKPEDLH
+4228 SSSEDLH
-4235 KNFANANKRRKQLQK
+4235 KNLANANKRRKQLQK
-4250 EDKTAKF
+4250 EDKTAAF
-4257 LREHADDINN
+4257 LRKHADDINK
-4267 LKGPGST
+4267 LKGPGSI
-4274 LEGEDAWPF
+4274 LEGEDAWIF
-4283 IQYANDFN
+4283 TQYRDDFN
-4291 SDGTLPVELP
+4291 SDGTLPELP
-4301 ADLANTEGDDSLDEP
+4301 ADLANTEGDDSLDEL

-4324 NFSSISNDD
+4324 NFSSISTDD
-4333 AQALRDFAKKASNEG
+4333 DQALRDFAKKASDDG
-4348 IKKSGENPC
+4348 IKKSGENPCK